1 MSSVVAIVK
10 SIVGQ
15 VVAVSPEGIRRV
27 LIEGD
32 RLFTGEQLETGPG
45 GAVTLQLAD
54 GRQLDIGRDSQW
66 SADAPASTTNLAEA
80 SAQAAPSVA
89 ELQQAIAA
97 GADPTKDL
105 EATAAGPQAAPGDG
119 GNAGGGHSVVMLTET
134 AGEVNPTIGFPTNGL
149 GTTTTP
155 PPTLSNGLAID
166 NGNGNGGT
174 PVAPQPTGTLTLTA
188 TPTLTE
194 AGGALVYTANVTQ
207 APTSDLTVTLSNGS
221 TIVIRGGDTSG
232 STTVQ
237 LADNNTPYIDPSV
250 ISTTITGTTGGGGLV
265 VTTDPTPAVTT
276 ITDTIDTTTVSLSAA
291 PTSVEG
297 TSITY
302 TTTLTNPAQ
311 TPVNVTLS
319 DGSTITIRA
328 GESTGSVVVAA
339 PANDVYNT
347 NTVISTTITGATGGN
362 FESLVPNTAPAVVQI
377 VDTIDTTVASITG
390 IQSVVEGQAATYTIT
405 LSNPAQTEVTINL
418 TYSGTAANGTDYT
431 QVVSVK
437 IPANSSSVTFDL
449 NTLNDTIPEGVENV
463 TVAIGAITG
472 GNFENIVASATNGS
486 VTTTIIDNDALPV
499 VDPNGGGNGTNSETT
514 FTEGQA
520 GVSIADQLTVTDAD
534 SPTLQGAKVTLTN
547 AQDADTLVVG
557 SPNAN
562 IAVTT
567 ATVNGQIVLT
577 LTGAAT
583 AAEYEAVIK
592 SITFQNSSQDPS
604 VADRTITV
612 TVNDGQNDSVPATSI
627 VHVVAVNDA
636 PTVSFTSTDYVENG
650 APQAL
655 VNNLQIGDVDGGQL
669 SGAKITVTGVQA
681 EDLIASPSFQG
692 GNTGTTASGIS
703 YTLGNDANG
712 NVVIQ
717 LSGNASIA
725 DYTTLI
731 NSITY
736 ANSSDAPITTPRG
749 VTIEVT
755 DVDTHGTNN
764 LTGSATGEV
773 DITPVNDAPTVI
785 DASGK
790 GDEDTTIA
798 VKLTGADVD
807 GTIDHFNL
815 VTLAANGTFFAD
827 AAGTQAL
834 TNLSNIAAT
843 ANGATIYFKPNANW
857 AGDTSFT
864 YTAVDNQGQTAG
876 APANG
881 IINVTPVADAPIVTV
896 ADAQGAEDTAIKLTL
911 STALVDTDGS
921 ESLGPLV
928 VSGIPVGAVLTDG
941 THSYTSIPTGDGAVY
956 IDGWDL
962 NNLTITPPKDF
973 NGPITL
979 QVSSTSTEGANKDS
993 ATTTQSLTV
1002 NVTPVNDGP
1011 AVNFDS
1017 TTYTENGAPV
1027 ALVNNFSITD
1037 IDSTQLSSAKITLT
1051 GIQAEDLVVSQY
1063 YKGGTTGVTDLGI
1076 TYTLSNDANGNIVI
1090 DLTGN
1095 ASVANYETLIKSLTY
1110 ADNSE
1115 NPSTVPRGVSIS
1127 VTDLDANGTTNLTA
1141 VHDGQINVIAVNDAP
1156 TVNAALGKGDEDTAI
1171 AVKLTGAD
1179 VDGTIDHFNLATM
1192 AEHGKF
1198 YADAAGTQELT
1209 NLSNIAA
1216 SNNSATIYFKPNAN
1230 WAGDTSF
1237 TYTAVDNQGQTAG
1250 APANGII
1257 NVTPVADAPI
1267 VTVADAQGAEDTAIK
1282 LTLSTALVDTDG
1294 SESLGPLVVSGIPVG
1309 AVLTDGTHS
1318 YTSIPTGDGAVYID
1332 GWDLNNLTITPPKD
1346 FNGPINLQVSSTSTE
1361 LTGQSATTTVPLT
1374 VTVGPVN
1381 DAPTVTFTNPDYVEN
1396 GAPQALVS
1404 NLQIGDVDSAQL
1416 SSAKITLTGI
1426 QAEDLIVS
1434 QYYKGGNS
1442 GTTDLGISYNLSND
1456 ASGNIVIDLI
1466 GKASI
1471 ADYTTL
1477 INSITYANSSDNP
1490 STAPRGVTIEVTDV
1504 DANGTNN
1511 LSGSATGQID
1521 VTAVNDAP
1529 IVNAATGA
1537 GNEDTLIA
1545 VKLTGSDVDG
1555 TIGHFNL
1562 VNAPAHG
1569 TFFSDAAGTQPL
1581 TNLSNIAATNNGATI
1596 YFKPETNWAGDT
1608 NFTYTAVDNQ
1618 NLPAG
1623 TPATGTINV
1632 TPVADAPIVTVT
1644 NAQGDEDSAIKISVG
1659 TALVDTDGSE
1669 SLSGLTV
1676 GGIPVGAVLTD
1687 GKNSYTSI
1695 PTGDGKVIIDGWDL
1709 TKLTLTPPADFNGS
1723 ITLQVSSTST
1733 ELTGQKATTT
1743 ESLTVN
1749 VTPVN
1754 DAPVVNFDGTTYT
1767 ENGAPVAIVNNF
1779 SITDVDST
1787 QLSSAKITLTG
1798 IQAEDLIVSQYYKG
1812 GTSGDTSL
1820 GIKYTL
1826 SNDANGNIVID
1837 LVGKAS
1843 VASYET
1849 LIKSITYADNSEN
1862 PSTAPRG
1869 VTIAVTDADANGT
1882 NNLTVVHDSQINVI
1896 SVNDAPV
1903 VNAATGAGNEDTL
1916 IAVKLT
1922 GSDVDGTIGHFNLVN
1937 APAHGTFFSDAAGTQ
1952 PLTDL
1957 SNIAATNNGATIY
1970 FKPTE
1975 NWAGDTSFTYTAV
1988 DNQGLPAGAPANGII
2003 NVTPVA
2009 DAPIVT
2015 VADAQG
2021 NEDSAIKLN
2030 VSTALVDTDGSE
2042 SLGPFVVSG
2051 IPVGAVLTDGTN
2063 SYTSIPTGDGAVYIN
2078 GWDLTKL
2085 TLTPPA
2091 DFNGPITL
2099 QVSSTSTELTGQSAT
2114 TTQSLTVNVT
2124 PVNDAPVVNF
2134 DGTTY
2139 TENGAPIAI
2148 VNNFSITDV
2157 DSTQLSSAKITL
2169 TGIQAED
2176 LIVSQYYKGGTS
2188 GDTSLGIKYTL
2199 SNDANGNIV
2208 IDLVGKASVANYETL
2223 IKSITYADNSENPST
2238 APRGVTIAVTDA
2250 DANGTNNLT
2259 VVHDSQINVISV
2271 NDAPV
2276 VNAATGA
2283 GNEDTLI
2290 AVKLTGSDVDGTIGH
2305 FNLVNAPSHGTF
2317 FSDAAGTQ
2325 PLTDLSNIAASNNGA
2340 TIYFKPETNW
2350 AGDTTFTYT
2359 AVDNQNLP
2367 AGTPATGTINVT
2379 PVADAPIVTVTNAQ
2393 GDEDSAIKISVGT
2406 ALVDT
2411 DGSESLSGLTVG
2423 GIPVGAVLTDGKN
2436 SYTSIPT
2443 GDGKVIIDGWDLT
2456 KLTLT
2461 PPADFNGSI
2470 SLQVSSTSTELTGQS
2485 ATTTQSLTVNVASV
2499 NDAPVVN
2506 TATGNGNEDT
2516 LVAVKL
2522 TGSDV
2527 DGTIDHFNLVTTP
2540 ANGTFF
2546 SDAAGTQPLTG
2557 TTSITATDNGATIYF
2572 KPDTN
2577 WNGSTPFTYTAVD
2590 NQGLASTTPATGT
2603 ITVTPVNDAPVV
2615 NFGSITYTE
2624 NGAPIAIVKDF
2635 SITDVDSTQLS
2646 SAKIT
2651 LTGIQAE
2658 DLIVSQYYKGDN
2670 SGDTGLGIKYTLS
2683 NDANGNIVIDLVG
2696 NASVA
2701 NYETLIKSITYA
2713 DNSNNPSTT
2722 PRGVTIAVTDVDANG
2737 TNNLTVVHDS
2747 QINVISVNDAPV
2759 TKPAS
2764 ATGDEDNT
2772 VAVKLTG
2779 TDVDGTIDHFN
2790 LVNLGQHGT
2799 FFADAAGT
2807 QALDSTSVIKA
2818 TGNSATV
2825 YFKPVGDWSGSTN
2838 FTYTAVDNQG
2848 QADTTPATGTIKVN
2862 PVTDTPALSLVD
2874 DQTVASLNVNGATTT
2889 VIGNIGSGA
2898 WHTDNSG
2905 GTVEIRTPGTYGV
2918 AGNSNNS
2925 QVLELERNSG
2935 DPSNLY
2941 TNIDAKAGA
2950 TYTVSLDYSVRAGA
2964 VDNSLINVF
2973 WGGKLVGTLTN
2984 TVVGLKTYTFD
2995 VPVTTDG
3002 SAKLEFKAGDAN
3014 SLGGVINNISVTEH
3028 LNSGLE
3034 DNAILLSTIK
3044 AATTDVDGSETLTVS
3059 MKGIPVGASL
3069 SDGTHTFNAT
3079 AGATATDV
3087 TDWDLSKLKLTP
3099 PANFSGDIALTV
3111 TATAQDGAA
3120 APVSKDLTFNVH
3132 VAPVADAPTVIAPA
3146 VTGPEDTAI
3155 HLNIGTALVDNDGSE
3170 SLTHLTVSGVPVGAV
3185 VTDGTHSYTSTAG
3198 GNGTAAL
3205 DGWDLTKVTITP
3217 PENFNGQINLTVN
3230 ATSTELNGPSA
3241 TTQQPLTVNV
3251 TPVNDAPVVNFGS
3264 ITYTENDA
3272 PIAIVKDFSITDID
3286 STQLSSA
3293 KITLTGIQAED
3304 LIVSQYYKGDT
3315 SGDTGL
3321 GIKYTL
3327 SNDANGNIVIDLVG
3341 KASVANYETLIK
3353 SITYADNSDNPNTA
3367 PRGVTIAVTDADANG
3382 TDNLT
3387 VVHNSQINVIAV
3399 NDAPVIGHTG
3409 TGKEFGNTWNET
3421 AVGGD
3426 VTAPGKGPGQIA
3438 RDFTLNDADSTTL
3451 KSATV
3456 TLTNFKDG
3464 DVLNVGKPG
3473 ALTYTVSDVK
3483 DASGAVTGKTITF
3496 GAGTAA
3502 QYQTAIQSIT
3512 FDNTSHDPSKVD
3524 RIINISIDDG
3534 SAVNNIAS
3542 TTSTI
3547 HITTVN
3553 DVPTVSTASVAFTE
3567 NDAAVSIVKNLN
3579 LADVDNTTLSKAVVS
3594 VDVKAG
3600 DVLTFTGTA
3609 PKGVSVVE
3617 THNDAGLVNGF
3628 KINGIATI
3636 DQYKALIQSITF
3648 NSPGDNPQ
3656 AGDRAVTVQVT
3667 DSGAKGDG
3675 TGTQDSL
3682 VAGSKIS
3689 VTAVNDAPVIG
3700 HTGDGKEFGNTWN
3713 ETLVGGDVTAPG
3725 KGPGLIAADFTLKDA
3740 DSPTLQS
3747 ATVTLTNY
3755 KAGDLLAIGNT
3766 AGLSVTTTDIVTNN
3780 VVTGK
3785 VITFGAGTAAQ
3796 YQTAISSITFDSTSH
3811 DPVKDDRIINISVND
3826 GSATNNIANTTSTI
3840 HITTVN
3846 DVPVADATTGSGNE
3860 DSPAIAVTLSATDV
3874 DSKIDHFNLVD
3885 MAAHGTF
3892 YADAA
3897 GKVALTSLSNIVAV
3911 GNAATVYFKPAA
3923 DWAGSTSFTYKAV
3936 DDQGLASSVK
3946 ATGTINVAPVA
3957 DQPLVTLGSGV
3968 VQSTG
3973 LVKDVYVG
3981 TLKNMGTD
3989 GNGANE
3995 ATIKAGFNT
4004 TVASTSHTV
4013 ATAAQDSSVAVG
4025 TGTKLSGLVYMEA
4038 GHTYTF
4044 SGTADD
4050 SLLITVAGQTAAN
4063 ATWGAGGKIQSAGF
4077 TPTESGY
4084 YTLDIYHY
4092 NQAGPG
4098 SYSINLVDKTIST
4111 GATQTVALNGS
4122 NVLLFATV
4130 DDLKA
4135 SGLNVSPLHEGTVGS
4150 GEGYYT
4156 GYELNHGT
4164 EGAAIKLSPVKAV
4177 FGDSLDG
4184 SETHVTT
4191 LSGGAPAGSILTD
4204 AAGHTAT
4211 VTTHVENG
4219 KTVMDTIDVS
4229 QFDLSTLSIT
4239 TPDYFS
4245 GKFTLNVTATATEA
4259 NVPGVPSAVA
4269 SASDSKA
4276 ITVTVEPQTYTSSEG
4291 LAGTD
4296 PTPINGTT
4304 GGDIIVGDVSGT
4316 TIVQGKSYNIA
4327 FIVDSSGSMGK
4338 TLDTAKTQLQ
4348 SVFEKLANGAQTANA
4363 GKINVLLVD
4372 FDTNVRSTVS
4382 VDMSDKAAALKTLA
4396 AALATMTSGGTTNY
4410 EDAFK
4415 TTANWFAGLNSTNPT
4430 GENRT
4435 YFITDGEPNVYQN
4448 TSTVLGTVSGT
4459 AITLATALD
4468 SWHLGSTYTVNGK
4481 VAIDT
4486 VGHVYSYASNSNG
4499 TLVGTLASHAD
4510 GKGGQEYSLN
4520 SPETNGSSVVLAEAD
4535 TGYAL
4540 LLKQSPTIEAIGL
4553 NSSVKT
4559 STLDHYDSD
4568 GHSLNN
4574 VNADDLAKAVLGDQ
4588 KDIAPGSDTL
4598 NGGEGNDILFGDLIT
4613 YNTQGGITAL
4623 KAFAAD
4629 TLHVNVSTI
4638 DDKTLHSFVTNNLD
4652 AVAHLTNSSS
4662 TSQDGNDTLL
4672 GGNGNDI
4679 LFGQGGDDILNGGN
4693 GNDILIGGKGNDI
4706 LTGGAGADTFAW
4718 KAGDTNSGGFDVIKD
4733 FNKGEGDR
4741 IDLRDLLQGEDTD
4754 TLSKYLQITND
4765 GHDTILQ
4772 VSTTGQFASN
4782 VTAAAAAT
4790 TADVHIKV
4798 EGVTWSNAMVN
4809 SLVSG
4814 ADPTIKVDHH

>member
-166 NGNGNGGT
+166 NGNDNGGT

-188 TPTLTE
+188 TQTLTE
-194 AGGALVYTANVTQ
+194 AGGALVYTANITQ

-302 TTTLTNPAQ
+302 TATLTNPAQ

-328 GESTGSVVVAA
+328 GESTGTVVVAA

-362 FESLVPNTAPAVVQI
+362 FENLVPNTAPAVVQI
-377 VDTIDTTVASITG
+377 VDSIDTTVASITG
-390 IQSVVEGQAATYTIT
+390 TQSVVEGQAATYTIT

-418 TYSGTAANGTDYT
+418 TYSGTASNGTDYT

-773 DITPVNDAPTVI
+773 DITPVNDAPTVT

-798 VKLTGADVD
+798 VTLTGADVD

-815 VTLAANGTFFAD
+815 VSLAANGTFYAD

-864 YTAVDNQGQTAG
+864 YTAVDNQGQPAG
-876 APANG
+876 TPANG

-896 ADAQGAEDTAIKLTL
+896 ANAQGAEDTAIKLTL

-979 QVSSTSTEGANKDS
+979 QVSSTSTEAANKDA
-993 ATTTQSLTV
+993 ATTTQSLIV

-1156 TVNAALGKGDEDTAI
+1156 TVNAALGQGDEDTAI

-1179 VDGTIDHFNLATM
+1179 VDGTIDHFNLVTM

-1216 SNNSATIYFKPNAN
+1216 SNNSATIYFKPDAN

-1237 TYTAVDNQGQTAG
+1237 TYTAVDNQNLPAG

-1267 VTVADAQGAEDTAIK
+1267 VTVADAQGNEDSAIK
-1282 LTLSTALVDTDG
+1282 LNVSTALVDTDG
-1294 SESLGPLVVSGIPVG
+1294 SESLGPFVVSGIPVG

-1318 YTSIPTGDGAVYID
+1318 YTSIPTGDGAVYIN
-1332 GWDLNNLTITPPKD
+1332 GWDLTNLTITPPKD
-1346 FNGPINLQVSSTSTE
+1346 FNGSINLQVSSTSTE

-1381 DAPTVTFTNPDYVEN
+1381 DAPTVTFTTPDYVEN

-1456 ASGNIVIDLI
+1456 ANGNIVIDLT

-1529 IVNAATGA
+1529 TVNTASGA
-1537 GNEDTLIA
+1537 GNEDTTIA

-1562 VNAPAHG
+1562 VSAPAHG
-1569 TFFSDAAGTQPL
+1569 TFYSDAAGTQPL
-1581 TNLSNIAATNNGATI
+1581 TNLTNIAASNNGATI
-1596 YFKPETNWAGDT
+1596 YFKPDANWAGDT
-1608 NFTYTAVDNQ
+1608 SFTYTAVDNQ

-1623 TPATGTINV
+1623 NTATGTINV

-1644 NAQGDEDSAIKISVG
+1644 TAQGAEDSAIKINVG

-1749 VTPVN
+1749 VAPVN
-1754 DAPVVNFDGTTYT
+1754 DAPVVNFDSTSYT

-1787 QLSSAKITLTG
+1787 ELSSAKITLTG

-1812 GTSGDTSL
+1812 DNSGDTGL
-1820 GIKYTL
+1820 GIRYTL

-1837 LVGKAS
+1837 L
-1843 VASYET
+1843 T
-1849 LIKSITYADNSEN
+1849 
-1862 PSTAPRG
+1862 
-1869 VTIAVTDADANGT
+1869 
-1882 NNLTVVHDSQINVI
+1882 
-1896 SVNDAPV
+1896 
-1903 VNAATGAGNEDTL
+1903 
-1916 IAVKLT
+1916 
-1922 GSDVDGTIGHFNLVN
+1922 
-1937 APAHGTFFSDAAGTQ
+1937 
-1952 PLTDL
+1952 
-1957 SNIAATNNGATIY
+1957 
-1970 FKPTE
+1970 
-1975 NWAGDTSFTYTAV
+1975 
-1988 DNQGLPAGAPANGII
+1988 
-2003 NVTPVA
+2003 
-2009 DAPIVT
+2009 
-2015 VADAQG
+2015 
-2021 NEDSAIKLN
+2021 
-2030 VSTALVDTDGSE
+2030 
-2042 SLGPFVVSG
+2042 
-2051 IPVGAVLTDGTN
+2051 
-2063 SYTSIPTGDGAVYIN
+2063 
-2078 GWDLTKL
+2078 
-2085 TLTPPA
+2085 
-2091 DFNGPITL
+2091 
-2099 QVSSTSTELTGQSAT
+2099 
-2114 TTQSLTVNVT
+2114 
-2124 PVNDAPVVNF
+2124 
-2134 DGTTY
+2134 
-2139 TENGAPIAI
+2139 
-2148 VNNFSITDV
+2148 
-2157 DSTQLSSAKITL
+2157 
-2169 TGIQAED
+2169 
-2176 LIVSQYYKGGTS
+2176 
-2188 GDTSLGIKYTL
+2188 
-2199 SNDANGNIV
+2199 
-2208 IDLVGKASVANYETL
+2208 GKASVANYETL

-2259 VVHDSQINVISV
+2259 VIHDSQINVISV

-2276 VNAATGA
+2276 VNAASGA
-2283 GNEDTLI
+2283 GNEDTTI
-2290 AVKLTGSDVDGTIGH
+2290 AVKLSGSDVDGTIGH
-2305 FNLVNAPSHGTF
+2305 FNLVTAPAHGTF
-2317 FSDAAGTQ
+2317 YSDAAGTQ
-2325 PLTDLSNIAASNNGA
+2325 PLTNLTNIAASNNGA
-2340 TIYFKPETNW
+2340 TIYFKPDANW
-2350 AGDTTFTYT
+2350 AGDTNFTYT

-2367 AGTPATGTINVT
+2367 AGNTATGTINVT

-2393 GDEDSAIKISVGT
+2393 GDEDSAIKLDLSA

-2411 DGSESLSGLTVG
+2411 DGSESLGPVIVG
-2423 GIPVGAVLTDGKN
+2423 GIPVGAVLSDGN
-2436 SYTSIPT
+2436 GHSYTSIPVSEG
-2443 GDGKVIIDGWDLT
+2443 GDGEAYLTGWNLS
-2456 KLTLT
+2456 TLT
-2461 PPADFNGSI
+2461 ITPPKDFNGSFN
-2470 SLQVSSTSTELTGQS
+2470 LQVSSTSTESANNDS
-2485 ATTTQSLTVNVASV
+2485 ATTVKSLTVNVASV

-2506 TATGNGNEDT
+2506 TATGNGSEDT

-2527 DGTIDHFNLVTTP
+2527 DGTIDHFNLVNTP
-2540 ANGTFF
+2540 ANGTFY
-2546 SDAAGTQPLTG
+2546 SDAAGTQPLTNLND
-2557 TTSITATDNGATIYF
+2557 ITATNNGATIYF
-2572 KPDTN
+2572 KPDAN

-2590 NQGLASTTPATGT
+2590 NQGLPAATPGTGT
-2603 ITVTPVNDAPVV
+2603 INVTAVNDAPVV

-2635 SITDVDSTQLS
+2635 SIADVDSTQLS

-2722 PRGVTIAVTDVDANG
+2722 PRGVAIAVTDVDANG

-2759 TKPAS
+2759 TKPAT

-2799 FFADAAGT
+2799 FYADAAGT
-2807 QALDSTSVIKA
+2807 QALDGNSVIKA

-2862 PVTDTPALSLVD
+2862 PVTDTPALSLVN

-3014 SLGGVINNISVTEH
+3014 SVGGVINNISVTEH

-3155 HLNIGTALVDNDGSE
+3155 HLNIGTTLVDTDGSE

-3205 DGWDLTKVTITP
+3205 DGWDLTKVTLTP

-3272 PIAIVKDFSITDID
+3272 PIAIVKNFSITDID

-3304 LIVSQYYKGDT
+3304 LVVSQYYKGDT

-3327 SNDANGNIVIDLVG
+3327 SNDANGNIVIDLTG

-3473 ALTYTVSDVK
+3473 ALTYTLSDVK

-3512 FDNTSHDPSKVD
+3512 FDSTSHDPSKD
-3524 RIINISIDDG
+3524 NRIINITVDDG

-3700 HTGDGKEFGNTWN
+3700 HTGTGAEFGNTWN

-3846 DVPVADATTGSGNE
+3846 DVPVANATTGSGNE

-4025 TGTKLSGLVYMEA
+4025 TGTKLSGLIYMEA

-4084 YTLDIYHY
+4084 YTLDIFHY

-4259 NVPGVPSAVA
+4259 TVPGVPSAVA

-4338 TLDTAKTQLQ
+4338 SLDTAKTQLQ

-4448 TSTVLGTVSGT
+4448 TSTVLGTVNGT
-4459 AITLATALD
+4459 AVTLAMGLE
-4468 SWHLGSTYTVNGK
+4468 SWHLGSTYSVNGK

-4486 VGHVYSYASNSNG
+4486 VGHVYSYASSTTG
-4499 TLVGTLASHAD
+4499 KLVGTLASHAD

-4553 NSSVKT
+4553 NSAVKT
-4559 STLDHYDSD
+4559 STLNHYDSD
-4568 GHSLNN
+4568 GHAQTN

-4598 NGGEGNDILFGDLIT
+4598 NGGDGNDILFGDLIT

-4798 EGVTWSNAMVN
+4798 EGVTWSNSMVN

>member
-32 RLFTGEQLETGPG
+32 RLFTGEQVLTGPG

-66 SADAPASTTNLAEA
+66 SADAPASTTDLAEA
-80 SAQAAPSVA
+80 TAQAAPSVA

-134 AGEVNPTIGFPTNGL
+134 AGEVSPTIGFPTNGL
-149 GTTTTP
+149 GTTAAP

-166 NGNGNGGT
+166 NGNGNT
-174 PVAPQPTGTLTLTA
+174 VVPQPTGTVTLTA
-188 TPTLTE
+188 TQTLTE

-207 APTSDLTVTLSNGS
+207 APTSDLTITLSNGS
-221 TIVIRGGDTSG
+221 TIVVRGGDTSG

-237 LADNNTPYIDPSV
+237 VADINTPYIDPSV

-302 TTTLTNPAQ
+302 TATLTNPAQ
-311 TPVNVTLS
+311 TQVNVTLS

-362 FESLVPNTAPAVVQI
+362 FESLVPNPAPAVVQI

-390 IQSVVEGQAATYTIT
+390 TQSVVEGQAATYTIT

-486 VTTTIIDNDALPV
+486 VTTTITDNDSLPV

-636 PTVSFTSTDYVENG
+636 PTVTFTSTDYVENG

-798 VKLTGADVD
+798 VKLTGTDVD

-815 VTLAANGTFFAD
+815 VTLAANGTFYAD

-864 YTAVDNQGQTAG
+864 YTAVDNQGQPAG

-993 ATTTQSLTV
+993 ATTTQPLIV

-1017 TTYTENGAPV
+1017 VTYTENGAPI

-1115 NPSTVPRGVSIS
+1115 NPSTVPRGVTIS

-1156 TVNAALGKGDEDTAI
+1156 TVNAALGQGDEDTAI

-1179 VDGTIDHFNLATM
+1179 VDGTIDHFNLVTM

-1216 SNNSATIYFKPNAN
+1216 SNNSATIYFKP
-1230 WAGDTSF
+1230 
-1237 TYTAVDNQGQTAG
+1237 
-1250 APANGII
+1250 
-1257 NVTPVADAPI
+1257 DA
-1267 VTVADAQGAEDTAIK
+1267 
-1282 LTLSTALVDTDG
+1282 
-1294 SESLGPLVVSGIPVG
+1294 
-1309 AVLTDGTHS
+1309 
-1318 YTSIPTGDGAVYID
+1318 
-1332 GWDLNNLTITPPKD
+1332 
-1346 FNGPINLQVSSTSTE
+1346 
-1361 LTGQSATTTVPLT
+1361 
-1374 VTVGPVN
+1374 
-1381 DAPTVTFTNPDYVEN
+1381 
-1396 GAPQALVS
+1396 
-1404 NLQIGDVDSAQL
+1404 
-1416 SSAKITLTGI
+1416 
-1426 QAEDLIVS
+1426 
-1434 QYYKGGNS
+1434 
-1442 GTTDLGISYNLSND
+1442 
-1456 ASGNIVIDLI
+1456 
-1466 GKASI
+1466 
-1471 ADYTTL
+1471 
-1477 INSITYANSSDNP
+1477 
-1490 STAPRGVTIEVTDV
+1490 
-1504 DANGTNN
+1504 
-1511 LSGSATGQID
+1511 
-1521 VTAVNDAP
+1521 
-1529 IVNAATGA
+1529 
-1537 GNEDTLIA
+1537 
-1545 VKLTGSDVDG
+1545 
-1555 TIGHFNL
+1555 
-1562 VNAPAHG
+1562 
-1569 TFFSDAAGTQPL
+1569 
-1581 TNLSNIAATNNGATI
+1581 
-1596 YFKPETNWAGDT
+1596 NWAGDT

-1618 NLPAG
+1618 N
-1623 TPATGTINV
+1623 
-1632 TPVADAPIVTVT
+1632 
-1644 NAQGDEDSAIKISVG
+1644 
-1659 TALVDTDGSE
+1659 
-1669 SLSGLTV
+1669 
-1676 GGIPVGAVLTD
+1676 
-1687 GKNSYTSI
+1687 
-1695 PTGDGKVIIDGWDL
+1695 
-1709 TKLTLTPPADFNGS
+1709 
-1723 ITLQVSSTST
+1723 
-1733 ELTGQKATTT
+1733 
-1743 ESLTVN
+1743 
-1749 VTPVN
+1749 
-1754 DAPVVNFDGTTYT
+1754 
-1767 ENGAPVAIVNNF
+1767 
-1779 SITDVDST
+1779 
-1787 QLSSAKITLTG
+1787 
-1798 IQAEDLIVSQYYKG
+1798 
-1812 GTSGDTSL
+1812 
-1820 GIKYTL
+1820 
-1826 SNDANGNIVID
+1826 
-1837 LVGKAS
+1837 
-1843 VASYET
+1843 
-1849 LIKSITYADNSEN
+1849 
-1862 PSTAPRG
+1862 
-1869 VTIAVTDADANGT
+1869 
-1882 NNLTVVHDSQINVI
+1882 
-1896 SVNDAPV
+1896 
-1903 VNAATGAGNEDTL
+1903 
-1916 IAVKLT
+1916 
-1922 GSDVDGTIGHFNLVN
+1922 
-1937 APAHGTFFSDAAGTQ
+1937 
-1952 PLTDL
+1952 
-1957 SNIAATNNGATIY
+1957 
-1970 FKPTE
+1970 
-1975 NWAGDTSFTYTAV
+1975 
-1988 DNQGLPAGAPANGII
+1988 LPAGAPANGII

-2051 IPVGAVLTDGTN
+2051 IPVGAVLTDGTH

-2078 GWDLTKL
+2078 GWDLTNL
-2085 TLTPPA
+2085 TITPPK

-2114 TTQSLTVNVT
+2114 TTVPLTVNVG
-2124 PVNDAPVVNF
+2124 PVNDAPTVTFTNPDYV
-2134 DGTTY
+2134 
-2139 TENGAPIAI
+2139 ENGAPQALVSNLQIG
-2148 VNNFSITDV
+2148 DV
-2157 DSTQLSSAKITL
+2157 DSSQLSSAKITL

-2176 LIVSQYYKGGTS
+2176 LIVSQYYKGGNS
-2188 GDTSLGIKYTL
+2188 GTTDLGISYNL

-2208 IDLVGKASVANYETL
+2208 IDLTGKASIADYTTL
-2223 IKSITYADNSENPST
+2223 INSITYANSSDNPST
-2238 APRGVTIAVTDA
+2238 TPRGVTIEVTDV
-2250 DANGTNNLT
+2250 DANGTNNLSGSAT
-2259 VVHDSQINVISV
+2259 GEIDVTAV
-2271 NDAPV
+2271 NDAPT
-2276 VNAATGA
+2276 VNTASGQ

-2290 AVKLTGSDVDGTIGH
+2290 AVKLTGADVDGTIGH
-2305 FNLVNAPSHGTF
+2305 FNLVNAPANGTF
-2317 FSDAAGTQ
+2317 YSDAAGTQ
-2325 PLTDLSNIAASNNGA
+2325 PLTNLSNIVASNNGA
-2340 TIYFKPETNW
+2340 TIYFKPDANW
-2350 AGDTTFTYT
+2350 AGDTNFTYT

-2393 GDEDSAIKISVGT
+2393 GAEDSAIKISVGT

-2443 GDGKVIIDGWDLT
+2443 GDGKVVIDGWDLTKLTLTPPADFNGPITLQVSSTSTELTGQKATTTESLTVNVAPVNDAPVVNAASGAGNEDTTIAVKLSGSDVDGTIGHFNLVSAPAHGTFYSDAAGTQPLTNLSNIAASNNGATIYFKPDANWAGDTNFTYTAVDNQNLPAGVPATGTINVTPVADAPIVTVTTAQGDEDTAIKISVGTALVDTDGSESLSGLTVGGIPVGGVLTDGTHTYTSISTGDGKVVIDGWDLT

-2470 SLQVSSTSTELTGQS
+2470 TLQVSSTSTELTGQK
-2485 ATTTQSLTVNVASV
+2485 ATTTESLTVNVAPV

-2506 TATGNGNEDT
+2506 AASGAGNEDT
-2516 LVAVKL
+2516 IVAVKL

-2527 DGTIDHFNLVTTP
+2527 DGTIDHFNLVNTP
-2540 ANGTFF
+2540 ANGTFY
-2546 SDAAGTQPLTG
+2546 SDAAGTQPLTNLND
-2557 TTSITATDNGATIYF
+2557 ITATNNGATIYF
-2572 KPDTN
+2572 KPDAN

-2635 SITDVDSTQLS
+2635 SITDVDSTELS

-2651 LTGIQAE
+2651 LTGIKGE
-2658 DLIVSQYYKGDN
+2658 DLIVSQYYKGGTDG
-2670 SGDTGLGIKYTLS
+2670 STDLGIKYTLS
-2683 NDANGNIVIDLVG
+2683 NDANGNIVIDLTG
-2696 NASVA
+2696 KASVA

-2713 DNSNNPSTT
+2713 DNSENPSTT
-2722 PRGVTIAVTDVDANG
+2722 PRGVTIAVTDADANG

-2747 QINVISVNDAPV
+2747 QINVIAVNDAPV
-2759 TKPAS
+2759 TKPAA

-2772 VAVKLTG
+2772 IAVKLTG

-2799 FFADAAGT
+2799 FYADTAGT
-2807 QALDSTSVIKA
+2807 QALDGTSVIKA

-2825 YFKPVGDWSGSTN
+2825 YFKPDGDWSGSTK

-2848 QADTTPATGTIKVN
+2848 QADTTPATGTITVN

-2941 TNIDAKAGA
+2941 TNINAKAGA
-2950 TYTVSLDYSVRAGA
+2950 TYSVSVDYSVRAGA

-2973 WGGKLVGTLTN
+2973 WGGKLVGTLSN
-2984 TVVGLKTYTFD
+2984 TMVGLKTYTFD

-3014 SLGGVINNISVTEH
+3014 SLGGVVNNISVTEH

-3044 AATTDVDGSETLTVS
+3044 AATTDVDGSESLTVS

-3132 VAPVADAPTVIAPA
+3132 VAAVADAPTVIAPA

-3155 HLNIGTALVDNDGSE
+3155 HLNIGTTLVDNDGSE

-3217 PENFNGQINLTVN
+3217 PENFNGQINLIVN
-3230 ATSTELNGPSA
+3230 STSTELNGPSA
-3241 TTQQPLTVNV
+3241 TTQQPLTVTV

-3264 ITYTENDA
+3264 ITYTENGA
-3272 PIAIVKDFSITDID
+3272 PIAIVKDFSIADID

-3304 LIVSQYYKGDT
+3304 LVVSQYYKGGTDGT
-3315 SGDTGL
+3315 TDL

-3327 SNDANGNIVIDLVG
+3327 SNDANGNIVIDLTG

-3421 AVGGD
+3421 LVGGD

-3534 SAVNNIAS
+3534 STVNNIAS

-3553 DVPTVSTASVAFTE
+3553 DVPTVSTASVGFTE

-3628 KINGIATI
+3628 KITGIATV

-3725 KGPGLIAADFTLKDA
+3725 KGPGLIARDFTVSDA
-3740 DSPTLQS
+3740 DSQTLQS

-3766 AGLSVTTTDIVTNN
+3766 AGLSYTTTDIVTNN

-3846 DVPVADATTGSGNE
+3846 DVPVANATTGTGNE

-3911 GNAATVYFKPAA
+3911 GNAATVFFKPAA

-3981 TLKNMGTD
+3981 TLKGMGTD

-4013 ATAAQDSSVAVG
+4013 AADAQDSSVAVG

-4098 SYSINLVDKTIST
+4098 SYNISLTDKNIST
-4111 GATQTVALNGS
+4111 NATQTVALNS
-4122 NVLLFATV
+4122 TNVLLFATV

-4164 EGAAIKLSPVKAV
+4164 EGAAIKLSPVQAV

-4229 QFDLSTLSIT
+4229 KFDLSTLSIT

-4259 NVPGVPSAVA
+4259 TVPGVPSAVA

-4304 GGDIIVGDVSGT
+4304 GGDIIVADVSGT

-4448 TSTVLGTVSGT
+4448 TSTVLGTVNGT
-4459 AITLATALD
+4459 AITLATGLE
-4468 SWHLGSTYTVNGK
+4468 SWHLGSTYSVNGK

-4486 VGHVYSYASNSNG
+4486 VGHVYSYASSTTG
-4499 TLVGTLASHAD
+4499 KLMGTLASHAD
-4510 GKGGQEYSLN
+4510 GMGGQEYSLN

-4553 NSSVKT
+4553 NSAVKT
-4559 STLDHYDSD
+4559 STLNHYDSD
-4568 GHSLNN
+4568 GHAQTN

-4588 KDIAPGSDTL
+4588 KAIAPGSDTL
-4598 NGGEGNDILFGDLIT
+4598 NGGDGNDLLFGDLIT
-4613 YNTQGGITAL
+4613 FNTQGGITAL

-4652 AVAHLTNSSS
+4652 AVAHLANSSS

-4693 GNDILIGGKGNDI
+4693 GNDILMGGKGNDI

-4733 FNKGEGDR
+4733 FNKDGGDR

-4754 TLSKYLQITND
+4754 TLSKYLQVTND

-4782 VTAAAAAT
+4782 VSAAAAAT

>member
-32 RLFTGEQLETGPG
+32 RLFTGEQVLTGPG

-80 SAQAAPSVA
+80 TAQAAPSVA

-134 AGEVNPTIGFPTNGL
+134 AGVVNPTIGFPTNGL
-149 GTTTTP
+149 GTTATP
-155 PPTLSNGLAID
+155 PPTLVNGLAID
-166 NGNGNGGT
+166 NGNGNGT
-174 PVAPQPTGTLTLTA
+174 PVAPTPTGTLTLTA
-188 TPTLTE
+188 TQTLTE

-207 APTSDLTVTLSNGS
+207 APTSDLTITLSNGS

-237 LADNNTPYIDPSV
+237 VADNNTPYIDPSV

-276 ITDTIDTTTVSLSAA
+276 ITDTIDTT
-291 PTSVEG
+291 
-297 TSITY
+297 
-302 TTTLTNPAQ
+302 
-311 TPVNVTLS
+311 
-319 DGSTITIRA
+319 
-328 GESTGSVVVAA
+328 
-339 PANDVYNT
+339 
-347 NTVISTTITGATGGN
+347 
-362 FESLVPNTAPAVVQI
+362 F
-377 VDTIDTTVASITG
+377 ASITG
-390 IQSVVEGQAATYTIT
+390 TQSVVEGQAATYTIT

-418 TYSGTAANGTDYT
+418 TYSGTATDGTDYT

-463 TVAIGAITG
+463 TVAIGAISG
-472 GNFENIVASATNGS
+472 GNFENVAVSPTNGS

-499 VDPNGGGNGTNSETT
+499 VDPNGAGNGTNSETT

-520 GVSIADQLTVTDAD
+520 GVSIAGQLTITDAD
-534 SPTLQGAKVTLTN
+534 SPNLQSARVTLTN
-547 AQDADTLVVG
+547 PQDTDTLVVG

-562 IAVTT
+562 IAVST

-592 SITFQNSSQDPS
+592 SITFQNSSEDPS

-612 TVNDGQNDSVPATSI
+612 TVNDGQNDSAPATSI

-636 PTVSFTSTDYVENG
+636 PTVSFTGTDYVENG

-655 VNNLQIGDVDGGQL
+655 VSNLQIGDVDGGQL

-692 GNTGTTASGIS
+692 GNSGTTASGIS

-736 ANSSDAPITTPRG
+736 ANNSDAPITTPRG

-755 DVDTHGTNN
+755 DVDTHGANN

-773 DITPVNDAPTVI
+773 AITPVNDAPTVI
-785 DASGK
+785 DASGN

-815 VTLAANGTFFAD
+815 VSLAANGTFYAD

-834 TNLSNIAAT
+834 TSLSNIAAT

-864 YTAVDNQGQTAG
+864 YTAVDNQGQPAG

-896 ADAQGAEDTAIKLTL
+896 ANAQGAEDTAIKLTL

-928 VSGIPVGAVLTDG
+928 VSGIPINAVLSDG
-941 THSYTSIPTGDGAVY
+941 NGHSYTSIPTGDGAVY

-973 NGPITL
+973 NGEIIL
-979 QVSSTSTEGANKDS
+979 KVSSTSTEGANKDS

-1002 NVTPVNDGP
+1002 TVGPVNDAP
-1011 AVNFDS
+1011 TVTFTNPD
-1017 TTYTENGAPV
+1017 YVENGAPQP
-1027 ALVNNFSITD
+1027 LVGNLQIGD

-1051 GIQAEDLVVSQY
+1051 GIQAEDLIVSQY
-1063 YKGGTTGVTDLGI
+1063 YKDANSGDAAFGI
-1076 TYTLSNDANGNIVI
+1076 KYTLSNDANGNIVI

-1095 ASVANYETLIKSLTY
+1095 ASVADYTTVINSITY
-1110 ADNSE
+1110 ANSSD
-1115 NPSTVPRGVSIS
+1115 NPSTTPRGVTIA
-1127 VTDLDANGTTNLTA
+1127 VTDVDANGTNNLSGSATG
-1141 VHDGQINVIAVNDAP
+1141 VINVTPVNDAP
-1156 TVNAALGKGDEDTAI
+1156 TVSAAQGQGNEDTAI

-1179 VDGTIDHFNLATM
+1179 VDGKIDHFNLVTM

-1216 SNNSATIYFKPNAN
+1216 SNNSATIYFKPDAN

-1237 TYTAVDNQGQTAG
+1237 TYTAVDNQNLAAG

-1257 NVTPVADAPI
+1257 NVTPVADAPT
-1267 VTVADAQGAEDTAIK
+1267 VTVTNAQGAEDSAIK
-1282 LTLSTALVDTDG
+1282 LDLSAALVDTDG
-1294 SESLGPLVVSGIPVG
+1294 SESLGPVIVGGIPVG
-1309 AVLTDGTHS
+1309 AVLSDGNGHS
-1318 YTSIPTGDGAVYID
+1318 YTSIPVSEGGDGEAYLT
-1332 GWDLNNLTITPPKD
+1332 GWNLSTLTITPPKD
-1346 FNGPINLQVSSTSTE
+1346 FNGLINLQVSSTSTE
-1361 LTGQSATTTVPLT
+1361 SANNDSATTVKLLT
-1374 VTVGPVN
+1374 VNVTPVN
-1381 DAPTVTFTNPDYVEN
+1381 DAPV
-1396 GAPQALVS
+1396 
-1404 NLQIGDVDSAQL
+1404 VD
-1416 SSAKITLTGI
+1416 TTTG
-1426 QAEDLIVS
+1426 
-1434 QYYKGGNS
+1434 K
-1442 GTTDLGISYNLSND
+1442 
-1456 ASGNIVIDLI
+1456 
-1466 GKASI
+1466 
-1471 ADYTTL
+1471 
-1477 INSITYANSSDNP
+1477 
-1490 STAPRGVTIEVTDV
+1490 
-1504 DANGTNN
+1504 
-1511 LSGSATGQID
+1511 
-1521 VTAVNDAP
+1521 
-1529 IVNAATGA
+1529 
-1537 GNEDTLIA
+1537 GNEDTTIA

-1555 TIGHFNL
+1555 TIDHFNL
-1562 VNAPAHG
+1562 VNTPANG
-1569 TFFSDAAGTQPL
+1569 TFYSDAAGTQPL
-1581 TNLSNIAATNNGATI
+1581 TNLTNITATNNGATI
-1596 YFKPETNWAGDT
+1596 YFKPDANWNGST
-1608 NFTYTAVDNQ
+1608 PFTYTAVDNQ
-1618 NLPAG
+1618 GLASTPAAG
-1623 TPATGTINV
+1623 T
-1632 TPVADAPIVTVT
+1632 
-1644 NAQGDEDSAIKISVG
+1644 
-1659 TALVDTDGSE
+1659 
-1669 SLSGLTV
+1669 LT
-1676 GGIPVGAVLTD
+1676 
-1687 GKNSYTSI
+1687 
-1695 PTGDGKVIIDGWDL
+1695 
-1709 TKLTLTPPADFNGS
+1709 
-1723 ITLQVSSTST
+1723 
-1733 ELTGQKATTT
+1733 
-1743 ESLTVN
+1743 

-1754 DAPVVNFDGTTYT
+1754 DAPVVNFDSTTYT
-1767 ENGAPVAIVNNF
+1767 EKGAAVALVNNF

-1798 IQAEDLIVSQYYKG
+1798 IQAEDLIVSPYYK
-1812 GTSGDTSL
+1812 D
-1820 GIKYTL
+1820 
-1826 SNDANGNIVID
+1826 SN
-1837 LVGKAS
+1837 
-1843 VASYET
+1843 
-1849 LIKSITYADNSEN
+1849 
-1862 PSTAPRG
+1862 
-1869 VTIAVTDADANGT
+1869 
-1882 NNLTVVHDSQINVI
+1882 
-1896 SVNDAPV
+1896 
-1903 VNAATGAGNEDTL
+1903 
-1916 IAVKLT
+1916 
-1922 GSDVDGTIGHFNLVN
+1922 
-1937 APAHGTFFSDAAGTQ
+1937 
-1952 PLTDL
+1952 
-1957 SNIAATNNGATIY
+1957 
-1970 FKPTE
+1970 
-1975 NWAGDTSFTYTAV
+1975 
-1988 DNQGLPAGAPANGII
+1988 
-2003 NVTPVA
+2003 
-2009 DAPIVT
+2009 
-2015 VADAQG
+2015 
-2021 NEDSAIKLN
+2021 SA
-2030 VSTALVDTDGSE
+2030 E
-2042 SLGPFVVSG
+2042 
-2051 IPVGAVLTDGTN
+2051 
-2063 SYTSIPTGDGAVYIN
+2063 
-2078 GWDLTKL
+2078 
-2085 TLTPPA
+2085 
-2091 DFNGPITL
+2091 
-2099 QVSSTSTELTGQSAT
+2099 
-2114 TTQSLTVNVT
+2114 
-2124 PVNDAPVVNF
+2124 
-2134 DGTTY
+2134 
-2139 TENGAPIAI
+2139 
-2148 VNNFSITDV
+2148 
-2157 DSTQLSSAKITL
+2157 
-2169 TGIQAED
+2169 
-2176 LIVSQYYKGGTS
+2176 
-2188 GDTSLGIKYTL
+2188 
-2199 SNDANGNIV
+2199 
-2208 IDLVGKASVANYETL
+2208 
-2223 IKSITYADNSENPST
+2223 
-2238 APRGVTIAVTDA
+2238 
-2250 DANGTNNLT
+2250 
-2259 VVHDSQINVISV
+2259 
-2271 NDAPV
+2271 
-2276 VNAATGA
+2276 
-2283 GNEDTLI
+2283 
-2290 AVKLTGSDVDGTIGH
+2290 
-2305 FNLVNAPSHGTF
+2305 
-2317 FSDAAGTQ
+2317 
-2325 PLTDLSNIAASNNGA
+2325 
-2340 TIYFKPETNW
+2340 
-2350 AGDTTFTYT
+2350 
-2359 AVDNQNLP
+2359 
-2367 AGTPATGTINVT
+2367 
-2379 PVADAPIVTVTNAQ
+2379 
-2393 GDEDSAIKISVGT
+2393 
-2406 ALVDT
+2406 
-2411 DGSESLSGLTVG
+2411 
-2423 GIPVGAVLTDGKN
+2423 
-2436 SYTSIPT
+2436 
-2443 GDGKVIIDGWDLT
+2443 
-2456 KLTLT
+2456 
-2461 PPADFNGSI
+2461 
-2470 SLQVSSTSTELTGQS
+2470 
-2485 ATTTQSLTVNVASV
+2485 
-2499 NDAPVVN
+2499 
-2506 TATGNGNEDT
+2506 
-2516 LVAVKL
+2516 
-2522 TGSDV
+2522 
-2527 DGTIDHFNLVTTP
+2527 
-2540 ANGTFF
+2540 
-2546 SDAAGTQPLTG
+2546 
-2557 TTSITATDNGATIYF
+2557 
-2572 KPDTN
+2572 
-2577 WNGSTPFTYTAVD
+2577 
-2590 NQGLASTTPATGT
+2590 
-2603 ITVTPVNDAPVV
+2603 
-2615 NFGSITYTE
+2615 
-2624 NGAPIAIVKDF
+2624 
-2635 SITDVDSTQLS
+2635 
-2646 SAKIT
+2646 
-2651 LTGIQAE
+2651 
-2658 DLIVSQYYKGDN
+2658 
-2670 SGDTGLGIKYTLS
+2670 TGLGIKYTLS
-2683 NDANGNIVIDLVG
+2683 NDANGNIVIDLTG
-2696 NASVA
+2696 KASVA

-2737 TNNLTVVHDS
+2737 TNNQTVVHDS
-2747 QINVISVNDAPV
+2747 KINVIAVNDAPIVDNATGKGNEDTTIAVKLSGSDVDGTIGHFNLVSAPAHGTFYSDAAGTQPLTNLTNITASNNGATIYFKPDANWAGDTTFTYTAVDNQNLPAGNTATGTINVTPVADAPIVTVTNAQGAEDSAIKLDLSAALVDTDGSESLGPVIVGGIPVGAVLSDGNGNSYTSLPVSEGGDGEAYLTGWNLGTLTITPPKDFNGSFNLQVSSTSTESANNDSATSIKSLTVNVSSVNDAPV
-2759 TKPAS
+2759 VDTT
-2764 ATGDEDNT
+2764 TGKGSEDT
-2772 VAVKLTG
+2772 TIAVKLTG
-2779 TDVDGTIDHFN
+2779 SDVDGTIDHFN
-2790 LVNLGQHGT
+2790 LVNTPANGT
-2799 FFADAAGT
+2799 FYSDAAGT
-2807 QALDSTSVIKA
+2807 QPLTNLTNITA
-2818 TGNSATV
+2818 TNNGATI
-2825 YFKPVGDWSGSTN
+2825 YFKPDANWNGSTP

-2848 QADTTPATGTIKVN
+2848 LTSTTPATGTI
-2862 PVTDTPALSLVD
+2862 
-2874 DQTVASLNVNGATTT
+2874 
-2889 VIGNIGSGA
+2889 
-2898 WHTDNSG
+2898 
-2905 GTVEIRTPGTYGV
+2905 
-2918 AGNSNNS
+2918 
-2925 QVLELERNSG
+2925 
-2935 DPSNLY
+2935 
-2941 TNIDAKAGA
+2941 
-2950 TYTVSLDYSVRAGA
+2950 
-2964 VDNSLINVF
+2964 
-2973 WGGKLVGTLTN
+2973 
-2984 TVVGLKTYTFD
+2984 
-2995 VPVTTDG
+2995 
-3002 SAKLEFKAGDAN
+3002 
-3014 SLGGVINNISVTEH
+3014 
-3028 LNSGLE
+3028 
-3034 DNAILLSTIK
+3034 
-3044 AATTDVDGSETLTVS
+3044 
-3059 MKGIPVGASL
+3059 
-3069 SDGTHTFNAT
+3069 
-3079 AGATATDV
+3079 
-3087 TDWDLSKLKLTP
+3087 
-3099 PANFSGDIALTV
+3099 TV
-3111 TATAQDGAA
+3111 TA
-3120 APVSKDLTFNVH
+3120 
-3132 VAPVADAPTVIAPA
+3132 
-3146 VTGPEDTAI
+3146 
-3155 HLNIGTALVDNDGSE
+3155 
-3170 SLTHLTVSGVPVGAV
+3170 
-3185 VTDGTHSYTSTAG
+3185 
-3198 GNGTAAL
+3198 
-3205 DGWDLTKVTITP
+3205 
-3217 PENFNGQINLTVN
+3217 
-3230 ATSTELNGPSA
+3230 
-3241 TTQQPLTVNV
+3241 
-3251 TPVNDAPVVNFGS
+3251 VNDAPVVDFGS
-3264 ITYTENDA
+3264 ITYTENGA
-3272 PIAIVKDFSITDID
+3272 PIAIVNNFSITDVD
-3286 STQLSSA
+3286 STELTSA
-3293 KITLTGIQAED
+3293 KITLTGIKGED
-3304 LIVSQYYKGDT
+3304 LIVSQYYKGGNDGT
-3315 SGDTGL
+3315 TGTTDL
-3321 GIKYTL
+3321 GISYKL
-3327 SNDANGNIVIDLVG
+3327 SNDANGNIVIDLTG
-3341 KASVANYETLIK
+3341 KASIASYETLIK
-3353 SITYADNSDNPNTA
+3353 SITYADSSNNPSTT
-3367 PRGVTIAVTDADANG
+3367 PRGVTIAVTDVDANG
-3382 TDNLT
+3382 TNNQT

-3473 ALTYTVSDVK
+3473 ALTYTLSDVK

-3496 GAGTAA
+3496 GPGTTA

-3512 FDNTSHDPSKVD
+3512 FDSTSHDPSKD
-3524 RIINISIDDG
+3524 NRIINISVDDG

-3553 DVPTVSTASVAFTE
+3553 DVPTVSTASVGFTE

-3628 KINGIATI
+3628 KITGIATV

-3682 VAGSKIS
+3682 VAGSKIT

-3700 HTGDGKEFGNTWN
+3700 HAGDGKEFGNTWN

-3725 KGPGLIAADFTLKDA
+3725 KGPGLIARDFTVSDA

-3747 ATVTLTNY
+3747 ATVTLTNF
-3755 KAGDLLAIGNT
+3755 KAGDLLAVGNA
-3766 AGLSVTTTDIVTNN
+3766 AGLSYTTTDIVTNN

-3846 DVPVADATTGSGNE
+3846 DVPVANATTGSGNE

-3946 ATGTINVAPVA
+3946 ATGTISVAPVA
-3957 DQPLVTLGSGV
+3957 DQPLVTLGNGV

-4004 TVASTSHTV
+4004 TVAPTTHGV
-4013 ATAAQDSSVAVG
+4013 ATGAQDSSAAVA
-4025 TGTKLSGLVYMEA
+4025 TGTKLSGLMYMEA

-4050 SLLITVAGQTAAN
+4050 SLLITVGGQTAAN

-4098 SYSINLVDKTIST
+4098 SYNVSLTDKNLST
-4111 GATQTVALNGS
+4111 NATQTVALNGS

-4164 EGAAIKLSPVKAV
+4164 EGSAIKLSPVKVV

-4184 SETHVTT
+4184 SETHVVTV
-4191 LSGGAPAGSILTD
+4191 SGAPAGSILTD

-4211 VTTHVENG
+4211 VTSDKGSV
-4219 KTVMDTIDVS
+4219 DVS
-4229 QFDLSTLSIT
+4229 NFDLSTLSVT
-4239 TPDYFS
+4239 TRDYFV
-4245 GKFTLNVTATATEA
+4245 GKFDLTVTAKATEAKVPGVDTAVESATATK
-4259 NVPGVPSAVA
+4259 V
-4269 SASDSKA
+4269 
-4276 ITVTVEPQTYTSSEG
+4276 ITVTVEPQTYTPIEG
-4291 LAGTD
+4291 LPGTD
-4296 PTPINGTT
+4296 PTVITGTT
-4304 GGDIIVGDVSGT
+4304 GADIIVGDVSGT
-4316 TIVQGKSYNIA
+4316 TIVQGKNYNIA
-4327 FIVDSSGSMGK
+4327 FIVDSSGSMGS

-4348 SVFEKLANGAQTANA
+4348 SVFQKLASSAQTANA

-4382 VDMSDKAAALKTLA
+4382 VDMSNKA
-4396 AALATMTSGGTTNY
+4396 AALATLNTALAGMKSGGTTNY

-4415 TTANWFAGLNSTNPT
+4415 STANWFAGLNSTNPT

-4448 TSTVLGTVSGT
+4448 TSTVLGTVNGT
-4459 AITLATALD
+4459 AILLATALD
-4468 SWHLGSTYTVNGK
+4468 SWHLGSTYSVNGK
-4481 VAIDT
+4481 VAIDAE
-4486 VGHVYSYASNSNG
+4486 GHVYSYANSTTG
-4499 TLVGTLASHAD
+4499 KSVGTLALHDD
-4510 GKGGQEYSLN
+4510 GKGGQEYSLT
-4520 SPETNGSSVVLAEAD
+4520 SPEMNGSSVVLAEAD

-4559 STLDHYDSD
+4559 STLNHYDSD
-4568 GHSLNN
+4568 GHAQTN
-4574 VNADDLAKAVLGDQ
+4574 VDADDLAQAVLGSQ
-4588 KDIAPGSDTL
+4588 KPTAPGSDTL
-4598 NGGEGNDILFGDLIT
+4598 NGGDGNDILFGDTISYGT
-4613 YNTQGGITAL
+4613 KEGITAL

-4629 TLHVNVSTI
+4629 TLHVDVSKI
-4638 DDKTLHSFVTNNLD
+4638 DGTTLHSFVTNHLG
-4652 AVAHLTNSSS
+4652 AVADLANTSNKSS
-4662 TSQDGNDTLL
+4662 TLLDGNDTLL

-4679 LFGQGGDDILNGGN
+4679 LFGQGG
-4693 GNDILIGGKGNDI
+4693 NDVLVGGKGNDI
-4706 LTGGAGADTFAW
+4706 LFGGAGADTFTW
-4718 KAGDTNSGGFDVIKD
+4718 KAGDTNSGGVDVIKD
-4733 FNKGEGDR
+4733 FNKDAGDR

-4754 TLSKYLQITND
+4754 TLSKYLQVSND

>member
-32 RLFTGEQLETGPG
+32 RLFTGEQLVTGPG

-80 SAQAAPSVA
+80 TAQAAPSVA

-134 AGEVNPTIGFPTNGL
+134 AGEVDPTIGFPTNGL
-149 GTTTTP
+149 GTTAVP
-155 PPTLSNGLAID
+155 PPTLSNGLPID
-166 NGNGNGGT
+166 NGNGNAA
-174 PVAPQPTGTLTLTA
+174 APQPTGTLTLTA
-188 TPTLTE
+188 TQTLTE

-207 APTSDLTVTLSNGS
+207 APTSDLTITLSNGS

-237 LADNNTPYIDPSV
+237 VADNNTPYIDPSV

-276 ITDTIDTTTVSLSAA
+276 ITDTIDTT
-291 PTSVEG
+291 
-297 TSITY
+297 I
-302 TTTLTNPAQ
+302 
-311 TPVNVTLS
+311 
-319 DGSTITIRA
+319 
-328 GESTGSVVVAA
+328 
-339 PANDVYNT
+339 
-347 NTVISTTITGATGGN
+347 
-362 FESLVPNTAPAVVQI
+362 
-377 VDTIDTTVASITG
+377 ASITG
-390 IQSVVEGQAATYTIT
+390 TQSVIEGQAATYTIT

-418 TYSGTAANGTDYT
+418 TYSGTATNGTDYT

-463 TVAIGAITG
+463 TVAIGAISG
-472 GNFENIVASATNGS
+472 GNFENVAVSATNGS

-499 VDPNGGGNGTNSETT
+499 VDPNGGANGTNSETT

-534 SPTLQGAKVTLTN
+534 SPNLQGAKVTLTN
-547 AQDADTLVVG
+547 PQDADTLVVG

-562 IAVTT
+562 IAVST

-592 SITFQNSSQDPS
+592 SITFQNSSEDPS

-612 TVNDGQNDSVPATSI
+612 TVNDGQNDSAPATSI

-636 PTVSFTSTDYVENG
+636 PTVSFTGTDYVENG

-692 GNTGTTASGIS
+692 GNSGTTASGIS

-717 LSGNASIA
+717 LNGNASIA

-736 ANSSDAPITTPRG
+736 ANSSDAPVTTPRG

-773 DITPVNDAPTVI
+773 AITPVNDAPTVI
-785 DASGK
+785 DASGN

-815 VTLAANGTFFAD
+815 VSLAANGTFYAD

-834 TNLSNIAAT
+834 TSLSNIAAT

-857 AGDTSFT
+857 AGDTNFT
-864 YTAVDNQGQTAG
+864 YTAVDNQGQPAG

-896 ADAQGAEDTAIKLTL
+896 ADAQGNEDSAIKINVG
-911 STALVDTDGS
+911 TALVDTDGS
-921 ESLGPLV
+921 ESLGPFVL
-928 VSGIPVGAVLTDG
+928 SGIPVGAVLTDG

-956 IDGWDL
+956 INGWDL
-962 NNLTITPPKDF
+962 TNLTITPPKDF

-979 QVSSTSTEGANKDS
+979 QVSSTSTESANKDS
-993 ATTTQSLTV
+993 ATTIQSLTV

-1017 TTYTENGAPV
+1017 VTYTENGAPI

-1063 YKGGTTGVTDLGI
+1063 YKGGTTGLTDLGI

-1141 VHDGQINVIAVNDAP
+1141 SHDGQINVIAVNDAP
-1156 TVNAALGKGDEDTAI
+1156 TVNAALGQGNEDTAI

-1179 VDGTIDHFNLATM
+1179 VDGTIDHFNLDTM

-1216 SNNSATIYFKPNAN
+1216 SNNSATIYFKPDAN

-1237 TYTAVDNQGQTAG
+1237 TYTAVDNQ
-1250 APANGII
+1250 
-1257 NVTPVADAPI
+1257 
-1267 VTVADAQGAEDTAIK
+1267 
-1282 LTLSTALVDTDG
+1282 
-1294 SESLGPLVVSGIPVG
+1294 
-1309 AVLTDGTHS
+1309 
-1318 YTSIPTGDGAVYID
+1318 
-1332 GWDLNNLTITPPKD
+1332 
-1346 FNGPINLQVSSTSTE
+1346 
-1361 LTGQSATTTVPLT
+1361 
-1374 VTVGPVN
+1374 
-1381 DAPTVTFTNPDYVEN
+1381 
-1396 GAPQALVS
+1396 
-1404 NLQIGDVDSAQL
+1404 
-1416 SSAKITLTGI
+1416 
-1426 QAEDLIVS
+1426 
-1434 QYYKGGNS
+1434 
-1442 GTTDLGISYNLSND
+1442 
-1456 ASGNIVIDLI
+1456 
-1466 GKASI
+1466 
-1471 ADYTTL
+1471 
-1477 INSITYANSSDNP
+1477 
-1490 STAPRGVTIEVTDV
+1490 
-1504 DANGTNN
+1504 
-1511 LSGSATGQID
+1511 
-1521 VTAVNDAP
+1521 
-1529 IVNAATGA
+1529 
-1537 GNEDTLIA
+1537 
-1545 VKLTGSDVDG
+1545 
-1555 TIGHFNL
+1555 
-1562 VNAPAHG
+1562 
-1569 TFFSDAAGTQPL
+1569 
-1581 TNLSNIAATNNGATI
+1581 
-1596 YFKPETNWAGDT
+1596 
-1608 NFTYTAVDNQ
+1608 
-1618 NLPAG
+1618 NLP
-1623 TPATGTINV
+1623 T
-1632 TPVADAPIVTVT
+1632 
-1644 NAQGDEDSAIKISVG
+1644 
-1659 TALVDTDGSE
+1659 
-1669 SLSGLTV
+1669 
-1676 GGIPVGAVLTD
+1676 
-1687 GKNSYTSI
+1687 
-1695 PTGDGKVIIDGWDL
+1695 
-1709 TKLTLTPPADFNGS
+1709 
-1723 ITLQVSSTST
+1723 
-1733 ELTGQKATTT
+1733 
-1743 ESLTVN
+1743 
-1749 VTPVN
+1749 
-1754 DAPVVNFDGTTYT
+1754 
-1767 ENGAPVAIVNNF
+1767 
-1779 SITDVDST
+1779 
-1787 QLSSAKITLTG
+1787 
-1798 IQAEDLIVSQYYKG
+1798 
-1812 GTSGDTSL
+1812 
-1820 GIKYTL
+1820 
-1826 SNDANGNIVID
+1826 
-1837 LVGKAS
+1837 
-1843 VASYET
+1843 
-1849 LIKSITYADNSEN
+1849 
-1862 PSTAPRG
+1862 
-1869 VTIAVTDADANGT
+1869 
-1882 NNLTVVHDSQINVI
+1882 
-1896 SVNDAPV
+1896 
-1903 VNAATGAGNEDTL
+1903 
-1916 IAVKLT
+1916 
-1922 GSDVDGTIGHFNLVN
+1922 
-1937 APAHGTFFSDAAGTQ
+1937 
-1952 PLTDL
+1952 
-1957 SNIAATNNGATIY
+1957 
-1970 FKPTE
+1970 
-1975 NWAGDTSFTYTAV
+1975 
-1988 DNQGLPAGAPANGII
+1988 GAPANGII

-2051 IPVGAVLTDGTN
+2051 IPVGAVLTDGTH

-2078 GWDLTKL
+2078 GWDLTNL
-2085 TLTPPA
+2085 TITPPK
-2091 DFNGPITL
+2091 DFNGLINL
-2099 QVSSTSTELTGQSAT
+2099 QVSSTSTESANKDSAT
-2114 TTQSLTVNVT
+2114 TIQSLTVNVGA
-2124 PVNDAPVVNF
+2124 VNDAPTVTFTNPDYV
-2134 DGTTY
+2134 
-2139 TENGAPIAI
+2139 ENGAPQALVSNLQIG
-2148 VNNFSITDV
+2148 DV
-2157 DSTQLSSAKITL
+2157 DSAQLSSAKITL

-2176 LIVSQYYKGGTS
+2176 LIVSQYYKGGTD
-2188 GDTSLGIKYTL
+2188 GTTGTTDLGISYTL

-2208 IDLVGKASVANYETL
+2208 IDLTGKASIADYTTLINSITYANSSDNPITTPRGVTIEVTDVDANGTNNLSGSATGQIDVTAVNDAPVVNAASGSGNEDTTIAVKLSGSDVDGTIGHFNLVSAPANGTFYSDAAGTQPLTNLTNITASNNGATIYFKPDANWAGDTNFTYTAVDNQNLPAGNTATGTINVTPVADAPIVTVTNAQGNEDSAIKLDLSAALVDTDGSESLGPVIVGGIPVGAVLSDGNGHSYTSIPVSEGGDGEAYLTGWNLSTLTITPPKDFNGSFNLQVSSTSTESANKDSATTIQSLTVNVAPVNDAPVVNFDSTTYTENGAPMAIVKDFSITDVDSTELTSAKITLTGIQAEDLIVSQYYKGGSDGTTGTTDLGISYKLSNDADGNIVIDLTGKASVANYETL

-2259 VVHDSQINVISV
+2259 VVHDSQMNMIAV

-2276 VNAATGA
+2276 VNAASGQ
-2283 GNEDTLI
+2283 GNEDTTI
-2290 AVKLTGSDVDGTIGH
+2290 AVKLSGSDVDGTIDH
-2305 FNLVNAPSHGTF
+2305 FNLVNTPANGTF
-2317 FSDAAGTQ
+2317 YSDAAGTQ
-2325 PLTDLSNIAASNNGA
+2325 PLTNLSNIAASNNGA
-2340 TIYFKPETNW
+2340 TIYFKPDANW
-2350 AGDTTFTYT
+2350 AGDTNFTYT
-2359 AVDNQNLP
+2359 AVDDQNLP
-2367 AGTPATGTINVT
+2367 AGAPANGIINVT

-2393 GDEDSAIKISVGT
+2393 GDEDSAIKLDLSA

-2411 DGSESLSGLTVG
+2411 DGSESLGPVIVG
-2423 GIPVGAVLTDGKN
+2423 GIPVGAVLSDGN
-2436 SYTSIPT
+2436 GHSYTSIPVSEG
-2443 GDGKVIIDGWDLT
+2443 GDGEAYLTGWNLS
-2456 KLTLT
+2456 TLT
-2461 PPADFNGSI
+2461 ITPPKDFNGSFD
-2470 SLQVSSTSTELTGQS
+2470 LQVSSTSTEGANKDS

-2499 NDAPVVN
+2499 NDAPVVDN
-2506 TATGNGNEDT
+2506 ATGKGNEDT
-2516 LVAVKL
+2516 TIAVKL

-2527 DGTIDHFNLVTTP
+2527 DGTIDHFNLVNTP
-2540 ANGTFF
+2540 ANGTFY

-2557 TTSITATDNGATIYF
+2557 TTSITATNNGATIYF
-2572 KPDTN
+2572 KPDAN

-2590 NQGLASTTPATGT
+2590 NLGTASTTPATGT
-2603 ITVTPVNDAPVV
+2603 ITVTPINDAPVV

-2624 NGAPIAIVKDF
+2624 NGAATPIVKDF
-2635 SITDVDSTQLS
+2635 SITDVDSTELS

-2658 DLIVSQYYKGDN
+2658 DLIVSQYYKGGAD
-2670 SGDTGLGIKYTLS
+2670 GTTGTTDLGISYKLS
-2683 NDANGNIVIDLVG
+2683 NDANGNIFIDLTG
-2696 NASVA
+2696 KASVA
-2701 NYETLIKSITYA
+2701 DYETLIKSITYA

-2747 QINVISVNDAPV
+2747 KVNVIAVNDAPV
-2759 TKPAS
+2759 VDN
-2764 ATGDEDNT
+2764 ATGKGNEDT
-2772 VAVKLTG
+2772 TIAVKLTG
-2779 TDVDGTIDHFN
+2779 SDVDGTIDHFT
-2790 LVNLGQHGT
+2790 LVNTSANGT
-2799 FFADAAGT
+2799 FYSDAAGT
-2807 QALDSTSVIKA
+2807 QPLTGTTSITA
-2818 TGNSATV
+2818 TNNGATI
-2825 YFKPVGDWSGSTN
+2825 YFKPDANWNGSTP

-2848 QADTTPATGTIKVN
+2848 TASTTPATGTI
-2862 PVTDTPALSLVD
+2862 T
-2874 DQTVASLNVNGATTT
+2874 
-2889 VIGNIGSGA
+2889 
-2898 WHTDNSG
+2898 
-2905 GTVEIRTPGTYGV
+2905 
-2918 AGNSNNS
+2918 
-2925 QVLELERNSG
+2925 
-2935 DPSNLY
+2935 
-2941 TNIDAKAGA
+2941 
-2950 TYTVSLDYSVRAGA
+2950 
-2964 VDNSLINVF
+2964 
-2973 WGGKLVGTLTN
+2973 
-2984 TVVGLKTYTFD
+2984 
-2995 VPVTTDG
+2995 
-3002 SAKLEFKAGDAN
+3002 
-3014 SLGGVINNISVTEH
+3014 
-3028 LNSGLE
+3028 
-3034 DNAILLSTIK
+3034 
-3044 AATTDVDGSETLTVS
+3044 
-3059 MKGIPVGASL
+3059 
-3069 SDGTHTFNAT
+3069 
-3079 AGATATDV
+3079 
-3087 TDWDLSKLKLTP
+3087 
-3099 PANFSGDIALTV
+3099 
-3111 TATAQDGAA
+3111 
-3120 APVSKDLTFNVH
+3120 
-3132 VAPVADAPTVIAPA
+3132 
-3146 VTGPEDTAI
+3146 
-3155 HLNIGTALVDNDGSE
+3155 
-3170 SLTHLTVSGVPVGAV
+3170 
-3185 VTDGTHSYTSTAG
+3185 
-3198 GNGTAAL
+3198 
-3205 DGWDLTKVTITP
+3205 
-3217 PENFNGQINLTVN
+3217 
-3230 ATSTELNGPSA
+3230 
-3241 TTQQPLTVNV
+3241 V

-3264 ITYTENDA
+3264 ITYTENGA
-3272 PIAIVKDFSITDID
+3272 ATPIVKDFSITDVD
-3286 STQLSSA
+3286 STELSSA

-3304 LIVSQYYKGDT
+3304 LIVSQYYKGGADGTTGTT
-3315 SGDTGL
+3315 SL
-3321 GIKYTL
+3321 GISYKL
-3327 SNDANGNIVIDLVG
+3327 SNDANGNIFIDLTG
-3341 KASVANYETLIK
+3341 KASVADYETLIK
-3353 SITYADNSDNPNTA
+3353 SITYADNSDNPSTA
-3367 PRGVTIAVTDADANG
+3367 PRGVTIAVTDADASG
-3382 TDNLT
+3382 TNNLT
-3387 VVHNSQINVIAV
+3387 VVHDSQINVIAV

-3409 TGKEFGNTWNET
+3409 SGKQFGNTWNET

-3426 VTAPGKGPGQIA
+3426 VTAPGKGPGLIA

-3483 DASGAVTGKTITF
+3483 DTSGAVTGKTITF

-3512 FDNTSHDPSKVD
+3512 FDSTSHDPSKEN
-3524 RIINISIDDG
+3524 RIINITVDDG
-3534 SAVNNIAS
+3534 STVNNIAS

-3553 DVPTVSTASVAFTE
+3553 DVPTVSTASVGFTE

-3617 THNDAGLVNGF
+3617 THNADGLVNGF
-3628 KINGIATI
+3628 QIKGIATV

-3682 VAGSKIS
+3682 VAGSTIT

-3725 KGPGLIAADFTLKDA
+3725 KGPGLIARDFTVSDA

-3826 GSATNNIANTTSTI
+3826 GSATNNIASTTSTI

-3874 DSKIDHFNLVD
+3874 DSTIDHFNLVD

-3897 GKVALTSLSNIVAV
+3897 GTVALTSLSNIAAV

-3936 DDQGLASSVK
+3936 DDQGLASSVN
-3946 ATGTINVAPVA
+3946 ATGTISVAPVA

-3995 ATIKAGFNT
+3995 STIKAGFNT
-4004 TVASTSHTV
+4004 TVDPTTHTV
-4013 ATAAQDSSVAVG
+4013 ASGAQDSSVSVG
-4025 TGTKLSGLVYMEA
+4025 TGTKLSGLMYMEA

-4050 SLLITVAGQTAAN
+4050 SLLITVGGQTAAN

-4098 SYSINLVDKTIST
+4098 SYNINLVDKNVGT

-4229 QFDLSTLSIT
+4229 KFDLSTLSIT

-4259 NVPGVPSAVA
+4259 TVPGVPSAVA

-4276 ITVTVEPQTYTSSEG
+4276 ITVTVESQTYKSSEG

-4338 TLDTAKTQLQ
+4338 NLDTAKTQLQ

-4372 FDTNVRSTVS
+4372 FDTNVRSTVA
-4382 VDMSDKAAALKTLA
+4382 VDMSDKAAAMKTLS
-4396 AALATMTSGGTTNY
+4396 AALAGMTSGGTTNY
-4410 EDAFK
+4410 EDPFK
-4415 TTANWFAGLNSTNPT
+4415 TTANWFAGLNSSNPT

-4459 AITLATALD
+4459 TITLATALD
-4468 SWHLGSTYTVNGK
+4468 SWHMGSTYTVNGK

-4486 VGHVYSYASNSNG
+4486 VGNVYSYASSTTGKLMG
-4499 TLVGTLASHAD
+4499 TLSSHAD
-4510 GKGGQEYSLN
+4510 GKGGSEYSLT
-4520 SPETNGSSVVLAEAD
+4520 SPEMNGSQAVITDAD

-4553 NSSVKT
+4553 GSGVKT
-4559 STLDHYDSD
+4559 ATLDRYDSD
-4568 GHSLNN
+4568 HHSLNN

-4588 KDIAPGSDTL
+4588 KAIAPGSDTL
-4598 NGGEGNDILFGDLIT
+4598 NGGDGNDILFGDLIT
-4613 YNTQGGITAL
+4613 FNNQGGITAL

-4638 DDKTLHSFVTNNLD
+4638 DDKTLHSFVTSHID
-4652 AVAHLTNSSS
+4652 QVADLAGKSS
-4662 TSQDGNDTLL
+4662 TSLDGNDTLL

-4679 LFGQGGDDILNGGN
+4679 LFGQGG
-4693 GNDILIGGKGNDI
+4693 NDVLVGGKGNDI
-4706 LTGGAGADTFAW
+4706 LFGGAGADTFTW
-4718 KAGDTNSGGFDVIKD
+4718 KAGDTNSGGVDVIKD
-4733 FNKGEGDR
+4733 FNKDAGDR

-4754 TLSKYLQITND
+4754 TLSKYLQVSND

>member
-32 RLFTGEQLETGPG
+32 RLFTGEQVLTGPG

-80 SAQAAPSVA
+80 TAQAAPSVA

-149 GTTTTP
+149 GTTAVP

-166 NGNGNGGT
+166 NGNDNGGT
-174 PVAPQPTGTLTLTA
+174 PVAPTPTGTLTLTA
-188 TPTLTE
+188 TQTLTE
-194 AGGALVYTANVTQ
+194 AGGALVYTANITQ

-302 TTTLTNPAQ
+302 TATLTNPAQ

-347 NTVISTTITGATGGN
+347 NTVINTTITGATGGN
-362 FESLVPNTAPAVVQI
+362 FENLVPDTAPAVVQI
-377 VDTIDTTVASITG
+377 VDSIDTTVASITG
-390 IQSVVEGQAATYTIT
+390 TQSVTEGQTATYTIT

-562 IAVTT
+562 IAVST

-592 SITFQNSSQDPS
+592 SITFQNGSQDPS
-604 VADRTITV
+604 VVDRTITV

-798 VKLTGADVD
+798 VKLTGTDVD

-815 VTLAANGTFFAD
+815 VTLAANGTFYAD

-864 YTAVDNQGQTAG
+864 YTAVDNQGQPAG

-921 ESLGPLV
+921 ESLGPFV

-956 IDGWDL
+956 INGWDL
-962 NNLTITPPKDF
+962 TNLTITPPKDF

-993 ATTTQSLTV
+993 ATTTQSLVV

-1017 TTYTENGAPV
+1017 VTYTENGAPV

-1051 GIQAEDLVVSQY
+1051 GIQAEDLIVSQY
-1063 YKGGTTGVTDLGI
+1063 YKGTNSGDTGLGI

-1090 DLTGN
+1090 DLVGN
-1095 ASVANYETLIKSLTY
+1095 ASVANYETVIKSLTY

-1156 TVNAALGKGDEDTAI
+1156 TVNAAVGQGNEDTAI

-1179 VDGTIDHFNLATM
+1179 VDGTIDHFNLVTM
-1192 AEHGKF
+1192 AEHGTF
-1198 YADAAGTQELT
+1198 YADAAGTQALT

-1216 SNNSATIYFKPNAN
+1216 SNNSATIYFKPDAN

-1237 TYTAVDNQGQTAG
+1237 TYTAVDNQ
-1250 APANGII
+1250 N
-1257 NVTPVADAPI
+1257 
-1267 VTVADAQGAEDTAIK
+1267 
-1282 LTLSTALVDTDG
+1282 
-1294 SESLGPLVVSGIPVG
+1294 
-1309 AVLTDGTHS
+1309 
-1318 YTSIPTGDGAVYID
+1318 
-1332 GWDLNNLTITPPKD
+1332 
-1346 FNGPINLQVSSTSTE
+1346 
-1361 LTGQSATTTVPLT
+1361 
-1374 VTVGPVN
+1374 
-1381 DAPTVTFTNPDYVEN
+1381 
-1396 GAPQALVS
+1396 
-1404 NLQIGDVDSAQL
+1404 
-1416 SSAKITLTGI
+1416 
-1426 QAEDLIVS
+1426 
-1434 QYYKGGNS
+1434 
-1442 GTTDLGISYNLSND
+1442 
-1456 ASGNIVIDLI
+1456 
-1466 GKASI
+1466 
-1471 ADYTTL
+1471 
-1477 INSITYANSSDNP
+1477 
-1490 STAPRGVTIEVTDV
+1490 
-1504 DANGTNN
+1504 
-1511 LSGSATGQID
+1511 
-1521 VTAVNDAP
+1521 
-1529 IVNAATGA
+1529 
-1537 GNEDTLIA
+1537 
-1545 VKLTGSDVDG
+1545 
-1555 TIGHFNL
+1555 
-1562 VNAPAHG
+1562 
-1569 TFFSDAAGTQPL
+1569 
-1581 TNLSNIAATNNGATI
+1581 
-1596 YFKPETNWAGDT
+1596 
-1608 NFTYTAVDNQ
+1608 
-1618 NLPAG
+1618 
-1623 TPATGTINV
+1623 
-1632 TPVADAPIVTVT
+1632 
-1644 NAQGDEDSAIKISVG
+1644 
-1659 TALVDTDGSE
+1659 
-1669 SLSGLTV
+1669 
-1676 GGIPVGAVLTD
+1676 
-1687 GKNSYTSI
+1687 
-1695 PTGDGKVIIDGWDL
+1695 
-1709 TKLTLTPPADFNGS
+1709 
-1723 ITLQVSSTST
+1723 
-1733 ELTGQKATTT
+1733 
-1743 ESLTVN
+1743 
-1749 VTPVN
+1749 
-1754 DAPVVNFDGTTYT
+1754 
-1767 ENGAPVAIVNNF
+1767 
-1779 SITDVDST
+1779 
-1787 QLSSAKITLTG
+1787 
-1798 IQAEDLIVSQYYKG
+1798 
-1812 GTSGDTSL
+1812 
-1820 GIKYTL
+1820 
-1826 SNDANGNIVID
+1826 
-1837 LVGKAS
+1837 
-1843 VASYET
+1843 
-1849 LIKSITYADNSEN
+1849 
-1862 PSTAPRG
+1862 
-1869 VTIAVTDADANGT
+1869 
-1882 NNLTVVHDSQINVI
+1882 
-1896 SVNDAPV
+1896 
-1903 VNAATGAGNEDTL
+1903 
-1916 IAVKLT
+1916 
-1922 GSDVDGTIGHFNLVN
+1922 
-1937 APAHGTFFSDAAGTQ
+1937 
-1952 PLTDL
+1952 
-1957 SNIAATNNGATIY
+1957 
-1970 FKPTE
+1970 
-1975 NWAGDTSFTYTAV
+1975 
-1988 DNQGLPAGAPANGII
+1988 LPAGAPANGII

-2051 IPVGAVLTDGTN
+2051 IPVGAVLTDGTH

-2078 GWDLTKL
+2078 GWDLTNL
-2085 TLTPPA
+2085 TITPPK

-2099 QVSSTSTELTGQSAT
+2099 QVSSTSTESANKDSAT
-2114 TTQSLTVNVT
+2114 TTQSLTVNVG
-2124 PVNDAPVVNF
+2124 PVNDAPTVTFTNPDYV
-2134 DGTTY
+2134 
-2139 TENGAPIAI
+2139 ENGAPQALVSNLQIG
-2148 VNNFSITDV
+2148 DV
-2157 DSTQLSSAKITL
+2157 DSAQLSSAKITL

-2176 LIVSQYYKGGTS
+2176 LIVSQYYTGANSGT
-2188 GDTSLGIKYTL
+2188 TTLGISYNL
-2199 SNDANGNIV
+2199 SNDADGNII
-2208 IDLVGKASVANYETL
+2208 IDLTGKASIADYTTL
-2223 IKSITYADNSENPST
+2223 INSITYANSSDNPST
-2238 APRGVTIAVTDA
+2238 APRGVTIEVTDV
-2250 DANGTNNLT
+2250 DANGTNNLSGSAT
-2259 VVHDSQINVISV
+2259 GQIDVTAV

-2276 VNAATGA
+2276 VNAASVK
-2283 GNEDTLI
+2283 GNEDTTI

-2305 FNLVNAPSHGTF
+2305 FNLVTAPAHGTF
-2317 FSDAAGTQ
+2317 YSDAAGTQ
-2325 PLTDLSNIAASNNGA
+2325 PLTNLTNITATNNGA
-2340 TIYFKPETNW
+2340 TIYFKPDANW
-2350 AGDTTFTYT
+2350 AGDTNFTYT

-2367 AGTPATGTINVT
+2367 AGNTATGTINVT
-2379 PVADAPIVTVTNAQ
+2379 PVADAPIVTVTTAQ
-2393 GDEDSAIKISVGT
+2393 GDEDTAIKISVGT

-2443 GDGKVIIDGWDLT
+2443 GDGKVVIQGWDLT

-2470 SLQVSSTSTELTGQS
+2470 TLQVSSTSTELTGQKATTTESLTVNVAPVNDAPVVNPATGNGSEDTVVAVKLTGSDVDGTIDHFNLVNTPANGTFYSDAAGTQPLTNLTNITATNNGATIYFKPDANWNGTTPFTYTAVDNQGTASTTPATGTITVTPVNDAPVVNFGSITYTENGAATPIVKDFSITDVDSTQLSSAKITLTGIQAEDLIVSQYYKGGTDGTTGTTDLGISYKLSNDANGNIVIDLTGKASVANYETLIKSITYADNSENPSTTPRGVTIAVTDVDANGTNNQTVVHDSQINVIAVNDAPVVNAATGNGNEDTIVAVKLTGSDVDGTIDHFNLVNTPANGTFYSDAAGTQPLTGTTSITATNNGATIYFKPDANWNGTTPFTYTAVDNQGLPAATPGTGTINVTAVNDAPVVNFGSITYTENGAPIAIVNNFSITDVDSTELSSAKITLTGIRAEDLIVSQYYKGGTDGTTGTTSLGISYKLSNDANGNIVIDLTGKASVANYETLIKSITYADNSENPSTAPRGVTIAVTDVDANGTNNLTVVHDSQINVIAVNDAPVVNAASGAGNEDTTIAVKLSGSDVDGTIGHFNLVTAPAHGTFYSDAAGTQPLTNLTNIAASGNGATIYFKPDANWAGDTTFTYTAVDNQNLPAGNTATGTINVTPVADAPIVTVTNAQGDEDSAIKLELSAVLVDTDGSESLGPVIVGGIPVGAVLSDGNGHSYTSLPVSEGGDGEAYLTGWNLSTLTITPPKDFNGSFNLQVSSTSTEGANKDS

-2527 DGTIDHFNLVTTP
+2527 DGTIDHFNLVNTP
-2540 ANGTFF
+2540 ANGTFY
-2546 SDAAGTQPLTG
+2546 SDAAGTQPLTNLND
-2557 TTSITATDNGATIYF
+2557 ITATNNGATIYF
-2572 KPDTN
+2572 KPDAN
-2577 WNGSTPFTYTAVD
+2577 WNGTTPFTYTAVD
-2590 NQGLASTTPATGT
+2590 NQGTASTTPATGT

-2615 NFGSITYTE
+2615 DFGSITYTE
-2624 NGAPIAIVKDF
+2624 NGAATPIVKDF
-2635 SITDVDSTQLS
+2635 SITDVDSTELT

-2651 LTGIQAE
+2651 LTGIKGE
-2658 DLIVSQYYKGDN
+2658 DLIVSQYYKDGT

-2683 NDANGNIVIDLVG
+2683 NDANGNIVIDLTG
-2696 NASVA
+2696 KASVA

-2713 DNSNNPSTT
+2713 DNSNNPSTA
-2722 PRGVTIAVTDVDANG
+2722 PRGVTIAVTDADANG
-2737 TNNLTVVHDS
+2737 TSNLTVVHDS
-2747 QINVISVNDAPV
+2747 QINVIAVNDAPV
-2759 TKPAS
+2759 TKPAA

-2799 FFADAAGT
+2799 FYADAAGT
-2807 QALDSTSVIKA
+2807 QALDGTSVIKA

-2825 YFKPVGDWSGSTN
+2825 YFKPDGDWSGSTQ

-2848 QADTTPATGTIKVN
+2848 QADTTPANGTITVN
-2862 PVTDTPALSLVD
+2862 PVTDTPALSLVG

-2905 GTVEIRTPGTYGV
+2905 GTVEIHTPGTYGV

-3014 SLGGVINNISVTEH
+3014 SFGGVVNNISVTEH

-3120 APVSKDLTFNVH
+3120 SPVSKDLTFNVH

-3155 HLNIGTALVDNDGSE
+3155 HLNIGTTLVDNDGSE
-3170 SLTHLTVSGVPVGAV
+3170 SLSHLTVSGVPVGAV

-3241 TTQQPLTVNV
+3241 TTQQPLTVTV

-3264 ITYTENDA
+3264 ITYTENGA
-3272 PIAIVKDFSITDID
+3272 ATPIVKDFSIADID

-3304 LIVSQYYKGDT
+3304 LIVSQYYKDGT

-3327 SNDANGNIVIDLVG
+3327 SNDANGNIVIDLTG

-3353 SITYADNSDNPNTA
+3353 SITYADNSDNPSTT

-3534 SAVNNIAS
+3534 STVNNIAS

-3553 DVPTVSTASVAFTE
+3553 DVPTVSTASVGFTE

-3594 VDVKAG
+3594 VDVKTG

-3628 KINGIATI
+3628 KITGIATV

-3682 VAGSKIS
+3682 VAGSKIT

-3725 KGPGLIAADFTLKDA
+3725 KGPGFIARDFTVSDA

-3846 DVPVADATTGSGNE
+3846 DVPVANATTGSGNE

-3897 GKVALTSLSNIVAV
+3897 GKVALTSLSSIAAV

-3946 ATGTINVAPVA
+3946 ATGTISVAPVA

-3989 GNGANE
+3989 GSGANE

-4004 TVASTSHTV
+4004 TVASTTHTV
-4013 ATAAQDSSVAVG
+4013 ATAAQDSSVAVA

-4050 SLLITVAGQTAAN
+4050 SLLITVGGQTAAN

-4164 EGAAIKLSPVKAV
+4164 EGAAIKLSPVQAV

-4229 QFDLSTLSIT
+4229 NFDLSTLSIT

-4245 GKFTLNVTATATEA
+4245 GKFTLNATATATEA
-4259 NVPGVPSAVA
+4259 TVPGVPSAVA

-4276 ITVTVEPQTYTSSEG
+4276 ITVTVESQTYNSSEG

-4448 TSTVLGTVSGT
+4448 TSTVLGTVNGT
-4459 AITLATALD
+4459 AITLATGLE
-4468 SWHLGSTYTVNGK
+4468 SWHLGSTYSVNGK

-4486 VGHVYSYASNSNG
+4486 VGHVYSYASSTTG
-4499 TLVGTLASHAD
+4499 KLVGTLASHAD
-4510 GKGGQEYSLN
+4510 GMGGQEYSLN

-4553 NSSVKT
+4553 NSAVKT
-4559 STLDHYDSD
+4559 STLNHYDSD
-4568 GHSLNN
+4568 GHAQTN

-4588 KDIAPGSDTL
+4588 KAIAPGSDTV
-4598 NGGEGNDILFGDLIT
+4598 NGGDGNDILFGDLIT
-4613 YNTQGGITAL
+4613 FNNQGGITAL

-4638 DDKTLHSFVTNNLD
+4638 DDKTLHSFVTSHID
-4652 AVAHLTNSSS
+4652 QVADLAGKSS
-4662 TSQDGNDTLL
+4662 TSLDGNDTLL

-4679 LFGQGGDDILNGGN
+4679 LFGQGG
-4693 GNDILIGGKGNDI
+4693 NDVLVGGKGNDI
-4706 LTGGAGADTFAW
+4706 LFGGAGADTFTW
-4718 KAGDTNSGGFDVIKD
+4718 KAGDTNSGGVDVIKD
-4733 FNKGEGDR
+4733 FNKDAGDR

-4754 TLSKYLQITND
+4754 TLSKYLQVSND

-4782 VTAAAAAT
+4782 VSAAAAAT

-4798 EGVTWSNAMVN
+4798 EGVTWSNSMVN

>member
-32 RLFTGEQLETGPG
+32 RLFTGEQVLTGPG

-80 SAQAAPSVA
+80 TAQAAPSVA

-134 AGEVNPTIGFPTNGL
+134 AGVVNPTIGFPTNGL
-149 GTTTTP
+149 GTTATP
-155 PPTLSNGLAID
+155 PPTLVNGLAID
-166 NGNGNGGT
+166 DGNGNGT
-174 PVAPQPTGTLTLTA
+174 PVAPTPTGTLTLTA
-188 TPTLTE
+188 TQTLTE

-207 APTSDLTVTLSNGS
+207 APTSDLTITLSNGS

-237 LADNNTPYIDPSV
+237 VADNNTPYIDPSV

-302 TTTLTNPAQ
+302 TATLTNPAQ

-328 GESTGSVVVAA
+328 GESTGTVVVAA

-362 FESLVPNTAPAVVQI
+362 FENLVPNTAPAVVQI
-377 VDTIDTTVASITG
+377 VDSIDTTVASITG
-390 IQSVVEGQAATYTIT
+390 TQSVVEGQAATYTIT

-418 TYSGTAANGTDYT
+418 TYSGTASNGTDYT

-773 DITPVNDAPTVI
+773 DITPVNDAPTVT

-815 VTLAANGTFFAD
+815 VSLAANGTFYAD

-864 YTAVDNQGQTAG
+864 YTAVDNQGQPAG

-896 ADAQGAEDTAIKLTL
+896 ANAQGAEDTAIKLTL

-979 QVSSTSTEGANKDS
+979 QVSSTSTEAANKDA
-993 ATTTQSLTV
+993 ATTTQSLIV

-1156 TVNAALGKGDEDTAI
+1156 TVNAALGQGDEDTAI

-1179 VDGTIDHFNLATM
+1179 VDGTIDHFNLVTM

-1216 SNNSATIYFKPNAN
+1216 SNNSATIYFKPDAN

-1237 TYTAVDNQGQTAG
+1237 TYTAVDNQ
-1250 APANGII
+1250 N
-1257 NVTPVADAPI
+1257 
-1267 VTVADAQGAEDTAIK
+1267 
-1282 LTLSTALVDTDG
+1282 
-1294 SESLGPLVVSGIPVG
+1294 
-1309 AVLTDGTHS
+1309 
-1318 YTSIPTGDGAVYID
+1318 
-1332 GWDLNNLTITPPKD
+1332 
-1346 FNGPINLQVSSTSTE
+1346 
-1361 LTGQSATTTVPLT
+1361 
-1374 VTVGPVN
+1374 
-1381 DAPTVTFTNPDYVEN
+1381 
-1396 GAPQALVS
+1396 
-1404 NLQIGDVDSAQL
+1404 
-1416 SSAKITLTGI
+1416 
-1426 QAEDLIVS
+1426 
-1434 QYYKGGNS
+1434 
-1442 GTTDLGISYNLSND
+1442 
-1456 ASGNIVIDLI
+1456 
-1466 GKASI
+1466 
-1471 ADYTTL
+1471 
-1477 INSITYANSSDNP
+1477 
-1490 STAPRGVTIEVTDV
+1490 
-1504 DANGTNN
+1504 
-1511 LSGSATGQID
+1511 
-1521 VTAVNDAP
+1521 
-1529 IVNAATGA
+1529 
-1537 GNEDTLIA
+1537 
-1545 VKLTGSDVDG
+1545 
-1555 TIGHFNL
+1555 
-1562 VNAPAHG
+1562 
-1569 TFFSDAAGTQPL
+1569 
-1581 TNLSNIAATNNGATI
+1581 
-1596 YFKPETNWAGDT
+1596 
-1608 NFTYTAVDNQ
+1608 
-1618 NLPAG
+1618 
-1623 TPATGTINV
+1623 
-1632 TPVADAPIVTVT
+1632 
-1644 NAQGDEDSAIKISVG
+1644 
-1659 TALVDTDGSE
+1659 
-1669 SLSGLTV
+1669 
-1676 GGIPVGAVLTD
+1676 
-1687 GKNSYTSI
+1687 
-1695 PTGDGKVIIDGWDL
+1695 
-1709 TKLTLTPPADFNGS
+1709 
-1723 ITLQVSSTST
+1723 
-1733 ELTGQKATTT
+1733 
-1743 ESLTVN
+1743 
-1749 VTPVN
+1749 
-1754 DAPVVNFDGTTYT
+1754 
-1767 ENGAPVAIVNNF
+1767 
-1779 SITDVDST
+1779 
-1787 QLSSAKITLTG
+1787 
-1798 IQAEDLIVSQYYKG
+1798 
-1812 GTSGDTSL
+1812 
-1820 GIKYTL
+1820 
-1826 SNDANGNIVID
+1826 
-1837 LVGKAS
+1837 
-1843 VASYET
+1843 
-1849 LIKSITYADNSEN
+1849 
-1862 PSTAPRG
+1862 
-1869 VTIAVTDADANGT
+1869 
-1882 NNLTVVHDSQINVI
+1882 
-1896 SVNDAPV
+1896 
-1903 VNAATGAGNEDTL
+1903 
-1916 IAVKLT
+1916 
-1922 GSDVDGTIGHFNLVN
+1922 
-1937 APAHGTFFSDAAGTQ
+1937 
-1952 PLTDL
+1952 
-1957 SNIAATNNGATIY
+1957 
-1970 FKPTE
+1970 
-1975 NWAGDTSFTYTAV
+1975 
-1988 DNQGLPAGAPANGII
+1988 LPAGAPANGII

-2051 IPVGAVLTDGTN
+2051 IPVGAVLTDGTH

-2078 GWDLTKL
+2078 GWDLTNL
-2085 TLTPPA
+2085 TITPPK
-2091 DFNGPITL
+2091 DFNGSINL

-2114 TTQSLTVNVT
+2114 TTVPLTVTVGPVNDAPTVTFTNPDYVENGAPQALVSNLQIGDVDSTQLSSAKITLTGIQAEDLIVSQYYKGGNSGTTDLGISYNLSNDANGNIVIDLTGKASIADYTTLINSITYANSSDNPSTAPRGVTIEVTDVDANGTNNLSGSATGQIDVTAVNDAPTVNTASGAGNEDTTIAVKLTGSDVDGTIGHFNLVSAPAHGTFYSDAAGTQPLTNLSNIAASNNGATIYFKPDANWAGDTSFTYTAVDNQNLPAGNTATGTINVTPVADAPIVTVTTAQGAEDSAIKINVGTALVDTDGSESLSGLTVGGIPVGAVLTDGKHSYTSIPTGDGKVIIDGWDLTKLTLTPPADFNGSITLQVSSTSTELTGQKATTIESLTVNVA

-2134 DGTTY
+2134 DSTSY

-2188 GDTSLGIKYTL
+2188 GDTSLGIKYTLSNDANGNIVIDLTGKASVANYETLIKSITYADNSENPSTAPRGVTIAVTDVDANGTNNLTVVHDSQINVIAVNDAPVVNAATGNGNEDTIVAVKLTGSDVDGAIDHFNLVNTPANGTFYSDAAGTQPLTNLNDITATNNGATIYFKPDANWNGSTPFTYTAVDNQGLPAATPGTGTINVTAVNDAPVVNFDSTSYTENGAPVAIVNNFSITDVDSTELSSAKITLTGIQAEDLIVSQYYKGDNSGDTGLGIKYTL

-2276 VNAATGA
+2276 VNAASGA
-2283 GNEDTLI
+2283 GNEDTTI
-2290 AVKLTGSDVDGTIGH
+2290 AVKLSGSDVDGTIGH
-2305 FNLVNAPSHGTF
+2305 FNLVTAPAHGTF
-2317 FSDAAGTQ
+2317 YSDAAGTQ
-2325 PLTDLSNIAASNNGA
+2325 PLTNLSNIAASNNGA
-2340 TIYFKPETNW
+2340 TIYFKPDANW

-2367 AGTPATGTINVT
+2367 AGNTATGTINVT

-2393 GDEDSAIKISVGT
+2393 GDEDSAIKLDLSA

-2411 DGSESLSGLTVG
+2411 DGSESLGPVIVG
-2423 GIPVGAVLTDGKN
+2423 GIPVGAVLSDGN
-2436 SYTSIPT
+2436 GHSYTSIPVSEG
-2443 GDGKVIIDGWDLT
+2443 GDGEAYLTGWNLS
-2456 KLTLT
+2456 TLT
-2461 PPADFNGSI
+2461 ITPPKDFNGSFN
-2470 SLQVSSTSTELTGQS
+2470 LQVSSTSTESANNDS
-2485 ATTTQSLTVNVASV
+2485 ATTVKSLTVNVASV

-2527 DGTIDHFNLVTTP
+2527 DGTIDHFNLVNTP
-2540 ANGTFF
+2540 ANGTFY
-2546 SDAAGTQPLTG
+2546 SDAAGTQPLTNLND
-2557 TTSITATDNGATIYF
+2557 ITATNNGATIYF
-2572 KPDTN
+2572 KPDAN

-2635 SITDVDSTQLS
+2635 SIADVDSTQLS

-2658 DLIVSQYYKGDN
+2658 DLIVSQYYKDGT

-2683 NDANGNIVIDLVG
+2683 NDANGNIVIDLTG
-2696 NASVA
+2696 KASVA

-2713 DNSNNPSTT
+2713 DNSNNPSTA

-2759 TKPAS
+2759 TKPAT

-2799 FFADAAGT
+2799 FYADAAGT
-2807 QALDSTSVIKA
+2807 QALDGNSVIKA

-2825 YFKPVGDWSGSTN
+2825 YFKPDGDWSGSTQ

-2848 QADTTPATGTIKVN
+2848 QADTTPANGTITVN
-2862 PVTDTPALSLVD
+2862 PVTDTPALSLVG

-2905 GTVEIRTPGTYGV
+2905 GTVEIHTPGTYGV

-2984 TVVGLKTYTFD
+2984 TVVGMKTYTFD

-3120 APVSKDLTFNVH
+3120 SPVSKDLTFNVH

-3155 HLNIGTALVDNDGSE
+3155 HLNIGTTLVDNDGSE
-3170 SLTHLTVSGVPVGAV
+3170 SLSHLTVSGVPVGAV

-3241 TTQQPLTVNV
+3241 TTQQPLTVTV

-3264 ITYTENDA
+3264 ITYTENGA
-3272 PIAIVKDFSITDID
+3272 ATPIVKDFSIADID

-3304 LIVSQYYKGDT
+3304 LIVSQYYKDGT
-3315 SGDTGL
+3315 SGETSL

-3327 SNDANGNIVIDLVG
+3327 SNDANGNIVIDLTG

-3353 SITYADNSDNPNTA
+3353 SITYADNSDNPSTT

-3409 TGKEFGNTWNET
+3409 TG
-3421 AVGGD
+3421 A
-3426 VTAPGKGPGQIA
+3426 
-3438 RDFTLNDADSTTL
+3438 
-3451 KSATV
+3451 
-3456 TLTNFKDG
+3456 
-3464 DVLNVGKPG
+3464 
-3473 ALTYTVSDVK
+3473 
-3483 DASGAVTGKTITF
+3483 
-3496 GAGTAA
+3496 
-3502 QYQTAIQSIT
+3502 
-3512 FDNTSHDPSKVD
+3512 
-3524 RIINISIDDG
+3524 
-3534 SAVNNIAS
+3534 
-3542 TTSTI
+3542 
-3547 HITTVN
+3547 
-3553 DVPTVSTASVAFTE
+3553 
-3567 NDAAVSIVKNLN
+3567 
-3579 LADVDNTTLSKAVVS
+3579 
-3594 VDVKAG
+3594 
-3600 DVLTFTGTA
+3600 
-3609 PKGVSVVE
+3609 
-3617 THNDAGLVNGF
+3617 
-3628 KINGIATI
+3628 
-3636 DQYKALIQSITF
+3636 
-3648 NSPGDNPQ
+3648 
-3656 AGDRAVTVQVT
+3656 
-3667 DSGAKGDG
+3667 
-3675 TGTQDSL
+3675 
-3682 VAGSKIS
+3682 
-3689 VTAVNDAPVIG
+3689 
-3700 HTGDGKEFGNTWN
+3700 EFGNTWN

-3846 DVPVADATTGSGNE
+3846 DVPVANATTGSGNE

-4025 TGTKLSGLVYMEA
+4025 TGTKLSGLIYMEA

-4164 EGAAIKLSPVKAV
+4164 EGAAIKLSPVQAV

-4184 SETHVTT
+4184 SETHVVTV
-4191 LSGGAPAGSILTD
+4191 SGAPAGSILTD

-4211 VTTHVENG
+4211 VTSDKGSV
-4219 KTVMDTIDVS
+4219 DVS
-4229 QFDLSTLSIT
+4229 NFDLSTLSVT
-4239 TPDYFS
+4239 TRDYFV
-4245 GKFTLNVTATATEA
+4245 GKFDLTVTATATEA
-4259 NVPGVPSAVA
+4259 KVPGVDTAVESATATKV
-4269 SASDSKA
+4269 
-4276 ITVTVEPQTYTSSEG
+4276 ITVTVEPQTYTPIEG
-4291 LAGTD
+4291 LPGTD
-4296 PTPINGTT
+4296 PTVITGTT
-4304 GGDIIVGDVSGT
+4304 GADIIVGDVSGT
-4316 TIVQGKSYNIA
+4316 TIVQGKNYNIA
-4327 FIVDSSGSMGK
+4327 FIVDSSGSMGS

-4348 SVFEKLANGAQTANA
+4348 SVFQKLASSAQTANA

-4382 VDMSDKAAALKTLA
+4382 VDMSNKA
-4396 AALATMTSGGTTNY
+4396 AALATLNTALAGMKSGGTTNY

-4415 TTANWFAGLNSTNPT
+4415 STANWFAGLNSTNPT

-4448 TSTVLGTVSGT
+4448 TSTVLGTVNGT
-4459 AITLATALD
+4459 AILLATALD
-4468 SWHLGSTYTVNGK
+4468 SWHLGSTYSVNGK
-4481 VAIDT
+4481 VAIDAE
-4486 VGHVYSYASNSNG
+4486 GHVYSYANSTTG
-4499 TLVGTLASHAD
+4499 KSVGTLALHDD
-4510 GKGGQEYSLN
+4510 GKGGQEYSLT
-4520 SPETNGSSVVLAEAD
+4520 SPEMNGSSVVLAEAD

-4559 STLDHYDSD
+4559 STLNHYDSD
-4568 GHSLNN
+4568 GHAQTN
-4574 VNADDLAKAVLGDQ
+4574 VDADDLAQAVLGSQ
-4588 KDIAPGSDTL
+4588 KPTAPGSDTL
-4598 NGGEGNDILFGDLIT
+4598 SGGDGNDILFGDTISYGT
-4613 YNTQGGITAL
+4613 KEGITAL

-4629 TLHVNVSTI
+4629 TLHVDVSKI
-4638 DDKTLHSFVTNNLD
+4638 DGTTLHSFVTNHLG
-4652 AVAHLTNSSS
+4652 AVADLANTSNKSS
-4662 TSQDGNDTLL
+4662 TLLDGNDTLL

-4679 LFGQGGDDILNGGN
+4679 LFGQGG
-4693 GNDILIGGKGNDI
+4693 NDVLVGGKGNDI
-4706 LTGGAGADTFAW
+4706 LFGGAGADTFTW
-4718 KAGDTNSGGFDVIKD
+4718 KAGDTNSGGVDVIKD
-4733 FNKGEGDR
+4733 FNKDAGDR

-4754 TLSKYLQITND
+4754 TLSKYLQVSND

-4782 VTAAAAAT
+4782 VSAAAAAT

>member
-32 RLFTGEQLETGPG
+32 RLFTGEQVLTGPG

-66 SADAPASTTNLAEA
+66 SADAPASTTDLAEA
-80 SAQAAPSVA
+80 TAQAAPSVA

-134 AGEVNPTIGFPTNGL
+134 AGEVSPTIGFPTNGL
-149 GTTTTP
+149 GTTAAP

-166 NGNGNGGT
+166 NGNGNT
-174 PVAPQPTGTLTLTA
+174 VVPQPTGTVTLTA
-188 TPTLTE
+188 TQTLTE

-207 APTSDLTVTLSNGS
+207 APTSDLTITLSNGS
-221 TIVIRGGDTSG
+221 TIVVRGGDTSG

-237 LADNNTPYIDPSV
+237 VADINTPYIDPSV

-302 TTTLTNPAQ
+302 TATLTNPAQ
-311 TPVNVTLS
+311 TQVNVTLS

-362 FESLVPNTAPAVVQI
+362 FESLVPNPAPAVVQI

-390 IQSVVEGQAATYTIT
+390 TQSVVEGQAATYTIT

-486 VTTTIIDNDALPV
+486 VTTTITDNDSLPV

-636 PTVSFTSTDYVENG
+636 PTVTFTSTDYVENG

-798 VKLTGADVD
+798 VKLTGTDVD

-815 VTLAANGTFFAD
+815 VTLAANGTFYAD

-864 YTAVDNQGQTAG
+864 YTAVDNQGQPAG

-993 ATTTQSLTV
+993 ATTTQPLIV

-1017 TTYTENGAPV
+1017 VTYTENGAPI

-1115 NPSTVPRGVSIS
+1115 NPSTVPRGVTIS

-1156 TVNAALGKGDEDTAI
+1156 TVNAALGQGDEDTAI

-1179 VDGTIDHFNLATM
+1179 VDGTIDHFNLVTM

-1216 SNNSATIYFKPNAN
+1216 SNNSATIYFKP
-1230 WAGDTSF
+1230 
-1237 TYTAVDNQGQTAG
+1237 
-1250 APANGII
+1250 
-1257 NVTPVADAPI
+1257 DA
-1267 VTVADAQGAEDTAIK
+1267 
-1282 LTLSTALVDTDG
+1282 
-1294 SESLGPLVVSGIPVG
+1294 
-1309 AVLTDGTHS
+1309 
-1318 YTSIPTGDGAVYID
+1318 
-1332 GWDLNNLTITPPKD
+1332 
-1346 FNGPINLQVSSTSTE
+1346 
-1361 LTGQSATTTVPLT
+1361 
-1374 VTVGPVN
+1374 
-1381 DAPTVTFTNPDYVEN
+1381 
-1396 GAPQALVS
+1396 
-1404 NLQIGDVDSAQL
+1404 
-1416 SSAKITLTGI
+1416 
-1426 QAEDLIVS
+1426 
-1434 QYYKGGNS
+1434 
-1442 GTTDLGISYNLSND
+1442 
-1456 ASGNIVIDLI
+1456 
-1466 GKASI
+1466 
-1471 ADYTTL
+1471 
-1477 INSITYANSSDNP
+1477 
-1490 STAPRGVTIEVTDV
+1490 
-1504 DANGTNN
+1504 
-1511 LSGSATGQID
+1511 
-1521 VTAVNDAP
+1521 
-1529 IVNAATGA
+1529 
-1537 GNEDTLIA
+1537 
-1545 VKLTGSDVDG
+1545 
-1555 TIGHFNL
+1555 
-1562 VNAPAHG
+1562 
-1569 TFFSDAAGTQPL
+1569 
-1581 TNLSNIAATNNGATI
+1581 
-1596 YFKPETNWAGDT
+1596 NWAGDT

-1618 NLPAG
+1618 N
-1623 TPATGTINV
+1623 
-1632 TPVADAPIVTVT
+1632 
-1644 NAQGDEDSAIKISVG
+1644 
-1659 TALVDTDGSE
+1659 
-1669 SLSGLTV
+1669 
-1676 GGIPVGAVLTD
+1676 
-1687 GKNSYTSI
+1687 
-1695 PTGDGKVIIDGWDL
+1695 
-1709 TKLTLTPPADFNGS
+1709 
-1723 ITLQVSSTST
+1723 
-1733 ELTGQKATTT
+1733 
-1743 ESLTVN
+1743 
-1749 VTPVN
+1749 
-1754 DAPVVNFDGTTYT
+1754 
-1767 ENGAPVAIVNNF
+1767 
-1779 SITDVDST
+1779 
-1787 QLSSAKITLTG
+1787 
-1798 IQAEDLIVSQYYKG
+1798 
-1812 GTSGDTSL
+1812 
-1820 GIKYTL
+1820 
-1826 SNDANGNIVID
+1826 
-1837 LVGKAS
+1837 
-1843 VASYET
+1843 
-1849 LIKSITYADNSEN
+1849 
-1862 PSTAPRG
+1862 
-1869 VTIAVTDADANGT
+1869 
-1882 NNLTVVHDSQINVI
+1882 
-1896 SVNDAPV
+1896 
-1903 VNAATGAGNEDTL
+1903 
-1916 IAVKLT
+1916 
-1922 GSDVDGTIGHFNLVN
+1922 
-1937 APAHGTFFSDAAGTQ
+1937 
-1952 PLTDL
+1952 
-1957 SNIAATNNGATIY
+1957 
-1970 FKPTE
+1970 
-1975 NWAGDTSFTYTAV
+1975 
-1988 DNQGLPAGAPANGII
+1988 LPAGAPANGII

-2051 IPVGAVLTDGTN
+2051 IPVGAVLTDGTH

-2078 GWDLTKL
+2078 GWDLTNL
-2085 TLTPPA
+2085 TITPPK

-2114 TTQSLTVNVT
+2114 TTVPLTVNVG
-2124 PVNDAPVVNF
+2124 PVNDAPTVTFTNPDYV
-2134 DGTTY
+2134 
-2139 TENGAPIAI
+2139 ENGAPQALVSNLQIG
-2148 VNNFSITDV
+2148 DV
-2157 DSTQLSSAKITL
+2157 DSSQLSSAKITL

-2176 LIVSQYYKGGTS
+2176 LIVSQYYKGGNS
-2188 GDTSLGIKYTL
+2188 GTTDLGISYNL

-2208 IDLVGKASVANYETL
+2208 IDLTGKASIADYTTL
-2223 IKSITYADNSENPST
+2223 INSITYANS
-2238 APRGVTIAVTDA
+2238 
-2250 DANGTNNLT
+2250 
-2259 VVHDSQINVISV
+2259 
-2271 NDAPV
+2271 
-2276 VNAATGA
+2276 
-2283 GNEDTLI
+2283 
-2290 AVKLTGSDVDGTIGH
+2290 SD
-2305 FNLVNAPSHGTF
+2305 
-2317 FSDAAGTQ
+2317 
-2325 PLTDLSNIAASNNGA
+2325 
-2340 TIYFKPETNW
+2340 
-2350 AGDTTFTYT
+2350 
-2359 AVDNQNLP
+2359 
-2367 AGTPATGTINVT
+2367 
-2379 PVADAPIVTVTNAQ
+2379 
-2393 GDEDSAIKISVGT
+2393 
-2406 ALVDT
+2406 
-2411 DGSESLSGLTVG
+2411 
-2423 GIPVGAVLTDGKN
+2423 
-2436 SYTSIPT
+2436 
-2443 GDGKVIIDGWDLT
+2443 
-2456 KLTLT
+2456 
-2461 PPADFNGSI
+2461 
-2470 SLQVSSTSTELTGQS
+2470 
-2485 ATTTQSLTVNVASV
+2485 
-2499 NDAPVVN
+2499 
-2506 TATGNGNEDT
+2506 
-2516 LVAVKL
+2516 
-2522 TGSDV
+2522 
-2527 DGTIDHFNLVTTP
+2527 
-2540 ANGTFF
+2540 
-2546 SDAAGTQPLTG
+2546 
-2557 TTSITATDNGATIYF
+2557 
-2572 KPDTN
+2572 
-2577 WNGSTPFTYTAVD
+2577 
-2590 NQGLASTTPATGT
+2590 
-2603 ITVTPVNDAPVV
+2603 
-2615 NFGSITYTE
+2615 
-2624 NGAPIAIVKDF
+2624 
-2635 SITDVDSTQLS
+2635 
-2646 SAKIT
+2646 
-2651 LTGIQAE
+2651 
-2658 DLIVSQYYKGDN
+2658 
-2670 SGDTGLGIKYTLS
+2670 
-2683 NDANGNIVIDLVG
+2683 
-2696 NASVA
+2696 
-2701 NYETLIKSITYA
+2701 
-2713 DNSNNPSTT
+2713 NPSTT
-2722 PRGVTIAVTDVDANG
+2722 
-2737 TNNLTVVHDS
+2737 
-2747 QINVISVNDAPV
+2747 
-2759 TKPAS
+2759 
-2764 ATGDEDNT
+2764 
-2772 VAVKLTG
+2772 
-2779 TDVDGTIDHFN
+2779 
-2790 LVNLGQHGT
+2790 
-2799 FFADAAGT
+2799 
-2807 QALDSTSVIKA
+2807 
-2818 TGNSATV
+2818 
-2825 YFKPVGDWSGSTN
+2825 
-2838 FTYTAVDNQG
+2838 
-2848 QADTTPATGTIKVN
+2848 
-2862 PVTDTPALSLVD
+2862 
-2874 DQTVASLNVNGATTT
+2874 
-2889 VIGNIGSGA
+2889 
-2898 WHTDNSG
+2898 
-2905 GTVEIRTPGTYGV
+2905 
-2918 AGNSNNS
+2918 
-2925 QVLELERNSG
+2925 
-2935 DPSNLY
+2935 
-2941 TNIDAKAGA
+2941 
-2950 TYTVSLDYSVRAGA
+2950 
-2964 VDNSLINVF
+2964 
-2973 WGGKLVGTLTN
+2973 
-2984 TVVGLKTYTFD
+2984 
-2995 VPVTTDG
+2995 
-3002 SAKLEFKAGDAN
+3002 
-3014 SLGGVINNISVTEH
+3014 
-3028 LNSGLE
+3028 
-3034 DNAILLSTIK
+3034 
-3044 AATTDVDGSETLTVS
+3044 
-3059 MKGIPVGASL
+3059 
-3069 SDGTHTFNAT
+3069 
-3079 AGATATDV
+3079 
-3087 TDWDLSKLKLTP
+3087 
-3099 PANFSGDIALTV
+3099 
-3111 TATAQDGAA
+3111 
-3120 APVSKDLTFNVH
+3120 
-3132 VAPVADAPTVIAPA
+3132 
-3146 VTGPEDTAI
+3146 
-3155 HLNIGTALVDNDGSE
+3155 
-3170 SLTHLTVSGVPVGAV
+3170 
-3185 VTDGTHSYTSTAG
+3185 
-3198 GNGTAAL
+3198 
-3205 DGWDLTKVTITP
+3205 
-3217 PENFNGQINLTVN
+3217 
-3230 ATSTELNGPSA
+3230 
-3241 TTQQPLTVNV
+3241 
-3251 TPVNDAPVVNFGS
+3251 
-3264 ITYTENDA
+3264 
-3272 PIAIVKDFSITDID
+3272 
-3286 STQLSSA
+3286 
-3293 KITLTGIQAED
+3293 
-3304 LIVSQYYKGDT
+3304 
-3315 SGDTGL
+3315 
-3321 GIKYTL
+3321 
-3327 SNDANGNIVIDLVG
+3327 
-3341 KASVANYETLIK
+3341 
-3353 SITYADNSDNPNTA
+3353 

-3421 AVGGD
+3421 LVGGD

-3534 SAVNNIAS
+3534 STVNNIAS

-3553 DVPTVSTASVAFTE
+3553 DVPTVSTASVGFTE

-3628 KINGIATI
+3628 KITGIATV

-3725 KGPGLIAADFTLKDA
+3725 KGPGLIARDFTVSDA
-3740 DSPTLQS
+3740 DSQTLQS

-3766 AGLSVTTTDIVTNN
+3766 AGLSYTTTDIVTNN

-3846 DVPVADATTGSGNE
+3846 DVPVANATTGTGNE

-3911 GNAATVYFKPAA
+3911 GNAATVFFKPAA

-3981 TLKNMGTD
+3981 TLKGMGTD

-4013 ATAAQDSSVAVG
+4013 AADAQDSSVAVG

-4098 SYSINLVDKTIST
+4098 SYNISLTDKNIST
-4111 GATQTVALNGS
+4111 NATQTVALNS
-4122 NVLLFATV
+4122 TNVLLFATV

-4164 EGAAIKLSPVKAV
+4164 EGAAIKLSPVQAV

-4229 QFDLSTLSIT
+4229 KFDLSTLSIT

-4259 NVPGVPSAVA
+4259 TVPGVPSAVA

-4304 GGDIIVGDVSGT
+4304 GGDIIVADVSGT

-4348 SVFEKLANGAQTANA
+4348 SVFEKLANGAQTADA

-4448 TSTVLGTVSGT
+4448 TSTVLGTVNGT
-4459 AITLATALD
+4459 AITLATGLE
-4468 SWHLGSTYTVNGK
+4468 SWHLGSTYSVNGK

-4486 VGHVYSYASNSNG
+4486 VGHVYSYASSTTG
-4499 TLVGTLASHAD
+4499 KLMGTLASHAD
-4510 GKGGQEYSLN
+4510 GMGGQEYSLN

-4553 NSSVKT
+4553 NSAVKT
-4559 STLDHYDSD
+4559 STLNHYDSD
-4568 GHSLNN
+4568 GHAQTN

-4588 KDIAPGSDTL
+4588 KAIAPGSDTL
-4598 NGGEGNDILFGDLIT
+4598 NGGDGNDLLFGDLIT
-4613 YNTQGGITAL
+4613 FNTQGGITAL

-4652 AVAHLTNSSS
+4652 AVAHLANSSS

-4693 GNDILIGGKGNDI
+4693 GNDILMGGKGNDI

-4733 FNKGEGDR
+4733 FNKDGGDR

-4754 TLSKYLQITND
+4754 TLSKYLQVTND

-4782 VTAAAAAT
+4782 VSAAAAAT